1 MYEDIVLNKYQTPIN
16 ELGLDKQ
23 PQEVQDQF
31 WDFFHNVPFIQSMV
45 DPNRPRACDLPR
57 DSEGKIIVDIT
68 KPHTIEN
75 IDYFRP
81 SAIHY
86 QKYGRFTDL
95 RPNANPNSEFGK
107 WIREER
113 RRCLYG
119 YVRPSDGE
127 WITGDHYFFLNYCP
141 ISLLKKSN
149 KGDKKA
155 MRVIDFPFSWEGN
168 YYRFHYL
175 NQAREHGLMAAELAR
190 RGCGKSFCAAAML
203 AKRFILG
210 ESFEVNKR
218 VVSSLPATD
227 KAKLPGG
234 DQTLDKFQFYIDFIA
249 ENMQWP
255 SRRLYNSLADM
266 NWQMG
271 YKDLNT
277 GTNKGTLNSVV
288 GKSSQNDASKLRG
301 TRGVLYLFE
310 EAGTFDNL
318 LTLWSNLL
326 PSVSDGESVFGLM
339 YLFGTSGDQQSDF
352 AAMQEIMYNPVGYKT
367 YGLKNVYD
375 KEGQGRPRF
384 TYFFPAYINRADCYD
399 EQGNSDVTK
408 ALLEILVNR
417 YNVKYNSTDIN
428 TITKCIAEIPI
439 TPQEAILRTR
449 GNIFPV
455 ADLTQRLAEIDNDPH
470 TFDDVYV
477 GDLIQEKDGT
487 VSFKLTG
494 DQPIRDFPLKDN
506 KVSGALEIFKMPE
519 KDTSGKVFPQRYI
532 IGHDPVDND
541 EADTMSLS
549 STFVLDLWTD
559 AIVAE
564 YTGRHQFADDNF
576 EMLRKLGL
584 FYNAKVLYE
593 AHPYDQIVRLPSG
606 NTKLW
611 KDVVIG
617 DRLFAPSGKTV
628 KVIDIPIDGE
638 DDIYKVT
645 LSDGRVV
652 EASKNHIWN
661 VIKHGRRKP
670 YNTTTIDILN
680 NGLHSNSGQHK
691 FFIPNGGAVNY
702 DHKDVPIDPYTL
714 GLLISEGALTKFPK
728 IKVHNR
734 MRRNVQ
740 FSSSKEDAEFYKTI
754 IPYEMKYIG
763 SKGYSWHIYIDD
775 IDKKLEILG
784 LLHKDSKAKF
794 IPDLYL
800 YNDVNTRLELLRGL
814 MDGDGCATVNGA
826 NVYITISEKLANDII
841 LLCRS
846 LGMYASQ
853 NKCIEERD
861 HFFSN
866 SGNTYRCKKTYRVA
880 ITTNERVFNL
890 PRKVEKQHINQP
902 GIKGSKAAAF
912 LYKIAIDK
920 IEYIGRKKC
929 KCVTVDSDDGLYMI
943 GDYVVTHNCNIKG
956 VYSYFSRMNS
966 LYLLADTP
974 EYLRDKDIIKNIGVG
989 NNSKGVK
996 ATKPVNDY
1004 ANRLIRDWLLKPV
1017 TVQTII
1023 DGQEAE
1029 TTVFNLTRL
1038 RNRALIK
1045 ELMLYNPDI
1054 NVDRV
1059 RALGLLMLYREQF
1072 MVIYNGDPS
1081 SSQNVAE
1088 SDYLGND
1095 DYFTRNYDNRL
1106 RKHNDVVTDS

>member
-1 MYEDIVLNKYQTPIN
+1 MYENIVLNKYQTPIS

-31 WDFFHNVPFIQSMV
+31 WDFFNNVPFIRSMV
-45 DPNRPRACDLPR
+45 SPNKPRARDLQR

-68 KPHTIEN
+68 QPHILED

-119 YVRPSDGE
+119 YIRPYDGE

-141 ISLLKKSN
+141 ISLLKKSSN
-149 KGDKKA
+149 GSRKA

-218 VVSSLPATD
+218 VVSYITATD
-227 KAKLPGG
+227 KAKLTGG

-375 KEGQGRPRF
+375 KEGQGRPTF
-384 TYFFPAYINRADCYD
+384 TYFFPAYINRSDCYD

-477 GDLIQEKDGT
+477 GDLTQEKDGT

-519 KDTSGKVFPQRYI
+519 KDAQGKVFSQRYI

-559 AIVAE
+559 TIVAE

-576 EMLRKLGL
+576 EMLRKLCI
-584 FYNAKVLYE
+584 FYNAKCLYE
-593 AHPYDQIVRLPSG
+593 S
-606 NTKLW
+606 N
-611 KDVVIG
+611 
-617 DRLFAPSGKTV
+617 V
-628 KVIDIPIDGE
+628 K
-638 DDIYKVT
+638 
-645 LSDGRVV
+645 
-652 EASKNHIWN
+652 
-661 VIKHGRRKP
+661 
-670 YNTTTIDILN
+670 
-680 NGLHSNSGQHK
+680 
-691 FFIPNGGAVNY
+691 GA
-702 DHKDVPIDPYTL
+702 
-714 GLLISEGALTKFPK
+714 
-728 IKVHNR
+728 
-734 MRRNVQ
+734 
-740 FSSSKEDAEFYKTI
+740 
-754 IPYEMKYIG
+754 
-763 SKGYSWHIYIDD
+763 
-775 IDKKLEILG
+775 
-784 LLHKDSKAKF
+784 
-794 IPDLYL
+794 
-800 YNDVNTRLELLRGL
+800 
-814 MDGDGCATVNGA
+814 
-826 NVYITISEKLANDII
+826 
-841 LLCRS
+841 
-846 LGMYASQ
+846 
-853 NKCIEERD
+853 
-861 HFFSN
+861 
-866 SGNTYRCKKTYRVA
+866 
-880 ITTNERVFNL
+880 
-890 PRKVEKQHINQP
+890 
-902 GIKGSKAAAF
+902 
-912 LYKIAIDK
+912 
-920 IEYIGRKKC
+920 
-929 KCVTVDSDDGLYMI
+929 
-943 GDYVVTHNCNIKG
+943 
-956 VYSYFSRMNS
+956 YSYFSRMNC

-974 EYLRDKDIIKNIGVG
+974 EYLKDKDIIKNIGVG

-1017 TVQTII
+1017 TIQSGE
-1023 DGQEAE
+1023 DGEE
-1029 TTVFNLTRL
+1029 TTVFNLTRI

-1054 NVDRV
+1054 NVDRI

-1072 MVIYNGDPS
+1072 MVTYNGDPS
-1081 SSQNVAE
+1081 SSKNVVE

-1106 RKHNDVVTDS
+1106 RKHSDNVTDS

>member
-1 MYEDIVLNKYQTPIN
+1 MYEDIVLNKYQTPIS
-16 ELGLDKQ
+16 ELGLEKQ

-31 WDFFHNVPFIQSMV
+31 WDFFNNVPFIRSMV
-45 DPNRPRACDLPR
+45 SPDKPRARDLPR

-68 KPHTIEN
+68 QPHIIED

-119 YVRPSDGE
+119 YIRPYDGE

-141 ISLLKKSN
+141 ISLLKKSSN
-149 KGDKKA
+149 GGRKA

-218 VVSSLPATD
+218 VVSYITATD
-227 KAKLPGG
+227 KAKLTGG

-367 YGLKNVYD
+367 YGVKNVYD
-375 KEGQGRPRF
+375 KEGQGRPTF
-384 TYFFPAYINRADCYD
+384 TYFFPAYINRSDCYD

-477 GDLIQEKDGT
+477 GDLTQEKDGT

-519 KDTSGKVFPQRYI
+519 KDAQGKVFPQRYI

-559 AIVAE
+559 TIVAE

-584 FYNAKVLYE
+584 FYNAKILYE
-593 AHPYDQIVRLPSG
+593 AHPYDQIVRLPTG
-606 NTKLW
+606 ETKLW
-611 KDVVIG
+611 GDVRIG
-617 DRLFAPSGKTV
+617 DKLFAPNGKIV
-628 KVIDIPIDGE
+628 RVINVPIDGE
-638 DDIYKVT
+638 DDIYRLT
-645 LSDGRVV
+645 LSDGRSV

-661 VIKHGRRKP
+661 VIKYGRKRP
-670 YNTTTIDILN
+670 YNTTTVNILN
-680 NGLHSNSGQHK
+680 NGLYTNSGQHK
-691 FFIPNGGAVNY
+691 FFIQNGGAVDY
-702 DHKDVPIDPYTL
+702 EHKDVPIDPYTL

-728 IKVHNR
+728 NKTHNKR
-734 MRRNVQ
+734 RRNVQ
-740 FSSSKEDAEFYKTI
+740 ISSAQQDAEFYKTI
-754 IPYEMKYIG
+754 VPYEIKHIG
-763 SKGYSWHIYIDD
+763 NKGYSWHVYIDD
-775 IDKKLEILG
+775 IDKKLDSLG
-784 LLHKDSKAKF
+784 LLHKNSQTKF
-794 IPDLYL
+794 IPDVYL
-800 YNDVNTRLELLRGL
+800 YNDKNTRMELLRGL
-814 MDGDGCATVNGA
+814 MDGDGCATKKGSNI
-826 NVYITISEKLANDII
+826 YITISKKLAEDLI

-846 LGMYASQ
+846 LGMYARY
-853 NKCIEERD
+853 NKCVEERD
-861 HFFSN
+861 YLFSN
-866 SGNTYRCKKTYRVA
+866 SGNTYRCKKTYRIA
-880 ITTNERVFNL
+880 ITTNERIFNL
-890 PRKVEKQHINQP
+890 PRKVEKQHINHP
-902 GIKGSKAAAF
+902 GIKGSKAGAF
-912 LYKIAIDK
+912 LYKTAIDK
-920 IEYIGRKKC
+920 IEYVGRKRC
-929 KCVTVDSDDGLYMI
+929 KCVTVDSDDGLYMV

-956 VYSYFSRMNS
+956 VYSYFSRMNC

-974 EYLRDKDIIKNIGVG
+974 EYLKDKDIIKNIGVG

-1017 TVQTII
+1017 TIQSGE
-1023 DGQEAE
+1023 DGEE
-1029 TTVFNLTRL
+1029 TTVFNLTRI

-1072 MVIYNGDPS
+1072 MVTYNGDPS
-1081 SSQNVAE
+1081 SSKNVVE

-1106 RKHNDVVTDS
+1106 RKHSDNVTDS

>member
-1 MYEDIVLNKYQTPIN
+1 MYEDIVLNKYQTPIS

-31 WDFFHNVPFIQSMV
+31 WDFFNNVPFIRSMV
-45 DPNRPRACDLPR
+45 SPNKPRARDLPR

-68 KPHTIEN
+68 QPHILED

-119 YVRPSDGE
+119 YIRPYDGE

-141 ISLLKKSN
+141 ISLLKKSSN
-149 KGDKKA
+149 GGRKA

-218 VVSSLPATD
+218 VVSYITATD
-227 KAKLPGG
+227 KAKLTGG

-375 KEGQGRPRF
+375 KEGQGRPTF
-384 TYFFPAYINRADCYD
+384 TYFFPAYINRSDCYD

-477 GDLIQEKDGT
+477 GDLTQEKDGT

-519 KDTSGKVFPQRYI
+519 KDAQGKVFSQRYI

-559 AIVAE
+559 TIVAE

-576 EMLRKLGL
+576 EMLRKLCI
-584 FYNAKVLYE
+584 FYNAK
-593 AHPYDQIVRLPSG
+593 A
-606 NTKLW
+606 
-611 KDVVIG
+611 
-617 DRLFAPSGKTV
+617 LF
-628 KVIDIPIDGE
+628 
-638 DDIYKVT
+638 
-645 LSDGRVV
+645 
-652 EASKNHIWN
+652 
-661 VIKHGRRKP
+661 
-670 YNTTTIDILN
+670 
-680 NGLHSNSGQHK
+680 
-691 FFIPNGGAVNY
+691 
-702 DHKDVPIDPYTL
+702 
-714 GLLISEGALTKFPK
+714 EG
-728 IKVHNR
+728 
-734 MRRNVQ
+734 
-740 FSSSKEDAEFYKTI
+740 
-754 IPYEMKYIG
+754 
-763 SKGYSWHIYIDD
+763 
-775 IDKKLEILG
+775 
-784 LLHKDSKAKF
+784 
-794 IPDLYL
+794 
-800 YNDVNTRLELLRGL
+800 
-814 MDGDGCATVNGA
+814 
-826 NVYITISEKLANDII
+826 
-841 LLCRS
+841 
-846 LGMYASQ
+846 
-853 NKCIEERD
+853 
-861 HFFSN
+861 
-866 SGNTYRCKKTYRVA
+866 
-880 ITTNERVFNL
+880 
-890 PRKVEKQHINQP
+890 
-902 GIKGSKAAAF
+902 
-912 LYKIAIDK
+912 
-920 IEYIGRKKC
+920 
-929 KCVTVDSDDGLYMI
+929 
-943 GDYVVTHNCNIKG
+943 NIKG
-956 VYSYFSRMNS
+956 CFSYFSRMNC
-966 LYLLADTP
+966 LYMLADTP
-974 EYLRDKDIIKNIGVG
+974 EYLKDKDIIKNIGIG

-1017 TVQTII
+1017 TIQSSE
-1023 DGQEAE
+1023 DGEE
-1029 TTVFNLTRL
+1029 TTVFNLTRI

-1072 MVIYNGDPS
+1072 MVTYNGDPS
-1081 SSQNVAE
+1081 SSKNVVE

-1106 RKHNDVVTDS
+1106 RKHSDNVTDS

>member
-1 MYEDIVLNKYQTPIN
+1 MYEDIVLNKYQTPIS

-31 WDFFHNVPFIQSMV
+31 WDFFNNVPFIRSMV
-45 DPNRPRACDLPR
+45 SPNKPRARDLPR

-68 KPHTIEN
+68 QPHILED

-119 YVRPSDGE
+119 YIRPYDGE

-141 ISLLKKSN
+141 ISLLKKSSN
-149 KGDKKA
+149 GGRKA

-218 VVSSLPATD
+218 VVSYITATD
-227 KAKLPGG
+227 KAKLTGG

-375 KEGQGRPRF
+375 KEGQGRPTF
-384 TYFFPAYINRADCYD
+384 TYFFPAYINRSGCYD

-408 ALLEILVNR
+408 ALLEILINR

-477 GDLIQEKDGT
+477 GDLTQEKDGT

-519 KDTSGKVFPQRYI
+519 KDAQGKVFPQRYI

-559 AIVAE
+559 TIVAE

-576 EMLRKLGL
+576 EMLRKLCI
-584 FYNAKVLYE
+584 FYNAK
-593 AHPYDQIVRLPSG
+593 A
-606 NTKLW
+606 
-611 KDVVIG
+611 
-617 DRLFAPSGKTV
+617 LF
-628 KVIDIPIDGE
+628 
-638 DDIYKVT
+638 
-645 LSDGRVV
+645 
-652 EASKNHIWN
+652 
-661 VIKHGRRKP
+661 
-670 YNTTTIDILN
+670 
-680 NGLHSNSGQHK
+680 
-691 FFIPNGGAVNY
+691 
-702 DHKDVPIDPYTL
+702 
-714 GLLISEGALTKFPK
+714 EG
-728 IKVHNR
+728 
-734 MRRNVQ
+734 
-740 FSSSKEDAEFYKTI
+740 
-754 IPYEMKYIG
+754 
-763 SKGYSWHIYIDD
+763 
-775 IDKKLEILG
+775 
-784 LLHKDSKAKF
+784 
-794 IPDLYL
+794 
-800 YNDVNTRLELLRGL
+800 
-814 MDGDGCATVNGA
+814 
-826 NVYITISEKLANDII
+826 
-841 LLCRS
+841 
-846 LGMYASQ
+846 
-853 NKCIEERD
+853 
-861 HFFSN
+861 
-866 SGNTYRCKKTYRVA
+866 
-880 ITTNERVFNL
+880 
-890 PRKVEKQHINQP
+890 
-902 GIKGSKAAAF
+902 
-912 LYKIAIDK
+912 
-920 IEYIGRKKC
+920 
-929 KCVTVDSDDGLYMI
+929 
-943 GDYVVTHNCNIKG
+943 NIKG
-956 VYSYFSRMNS
+956 CFSYFSRMNC
-966 LYLLADTP
+966 LYMLADTP
-974 EYLRDKDIIKNIGVG
+974 EYLKDKDIIKNIGIG

-1017 TVQTII
+1017 TIQSSE
-1023 DGQEAE
+1023 DGEE
-1029 TTVFNLTRL
+1029 TTVFNLTRI

-1054 NVDRV
+1054 NVDRI

-1072 MVIYNGDPS
+1072 MVTYNGDPS
-1081 SSQNVAE
+1081 SSKNVVE

-1106 RKHNDVVTDS
+1106 RKHSDNVTDS

>member
-1 MYEDIVLNKYQTPIN
+1 MYEDIVLNKYQTPIS

-31 WDFFHNVPFIQSMV
+31 WDFFNNVPFIRSMV
-45 DPNRPRACDLPR
+45 SPNKPRARDLPR

-68 KPHTIEN
+68 QPHILED

-86 QKYGRFTDL
+86 QKYGRFADL

-119 YVRPSDGE
+119 YIRPYDGE

-141 ISLLKKSN
+141 ISLLKKSSN
-149 KGDKKA
+149 GGRKA

-218 VVSSLPATD
+218 VVSYITATD
-227 KAKLPGG
+227 KAKLTGG

-375 KEGQGRPRF
+375 KEGQGRPTF
-384 TYFFPAYINRADCYD
+384 TYFFPAYINRSGCYD

-477 GDLIQEKDGT
+477 GDLTQEKDGT

-519 KDTSGKVFPQRYI
+519 KDAQGKVFPQRYI

-559 AIVAE
+559 TIVAE

-576 EMLRKLGL
+576 EMLRKLCI
-584 FYNAKVLYE
+584 FYNAKCLYE
-593 AHPYDQIVRLPSG
+593 S
-606 NTKLW
+606 N
-611 KDVVIG
+611 
-617 DRLFAPSGKTV
+617 V
-628 KVIDIPIDGE
+628 K
-638 DDIYKVT
+638 
-645 LSDGRVV
+645 
-652 EASKNHIWN
+652 
-661 VIKHGRRKP
+661 
-670 YNTTTIDILN
+670 
-680 NGLHSNSGQHK
+680 
-691 FFIPNGGAVNY
+691 GA
-702 DHKDVPIDPYTL
+702 
-714 GLLISEGALTKFPK
+714 
-728 IKVHNR
+728 
-734 MRRNVQ
+734 
-740 FSSSKEDAEFYKTI
+740 
-754 IPYEMKYIG
+754 
-763 SKGYSWHIYIDD
+763 
-775 IDKKLEILG
+775 
-784 LLHKDSKAKF
+784 
-794 IPDLYL
+794 
-800 YNDVNTRLELLRGL
+800 
-814 MDGDGCATVNGA
+814 
-826 NVYITISEKLANDII
+826 
-841 LLCRS
+841 
-846 LGMYASQ
+846 
-853 NKCIEERD
+853 
-861 HFFSN
+861 
-866 SGNTYRCKKTYRVA
+866 
-880 ITTNERVFNL
+880 
-890 PRKVEKQHINQP
+890 
-902 GIKGSKAAAF
+902 
-912 LYKIAIDK
+912 
-920 IEYIGRKKC
+920 
-929 KCVTVDSDDGLYMI
+929 
-943 GDYVVTHNCNIKG
+943 
-956 VYSYFSRMNS
+956 YSYFSRMNC

-974 EYLRDKDIIKNIGVG
+974 EYLKDKDIIKNIGVG

-1017 TVQTII
+1017 TIQSGE
-1023 DGQEAE
+1023 DGEE
-1029 TTVFNLTRL
+1029 TTVFNLTRI

-1072 MVIYNGDPS
+1072 MVTYNGDPS
-1081 SSQNVAE
+1081 SSKNVVE

-1106 RKHNDVVTDS
+1106 RKHSDNVTDS

>member
-1 MYEDIVLNKYQTPIN
+1 MYEDIVLNKYQTPIS

-31 WDFFHNVPFIQSMV
+31 WDFFNNVPFIRSMV
-45 DPNRPRACDLPR
+45 SPNKPRARDIPR

-68 KPHTIEN
+68 QPHILED

-119 YVRPSDGE
+119 YIRPYDGE

-141 ISLLKKSN
+141 ISLLKKSSN
-149 KGDKKA
+149 GGRKA

-218 VVSSLPATD
+218 VVSYITATD
-227 KAKLPGG
+227 KAKLTGG

-375 KEGQGRPRF
+375 KEGQGRPTF
-384 TYFFPAYINRADCYD
+384 TYFFPAYINRSGCYD

-477 GDLIQEKDGT
+477 GDLTQEKDGT

-519 KDTSGKVFPQRYI
+519 KDAQGKVFPQRYI

-559 AIVAE
+559 TIVAE

-576 EMLRKLGL
+576 EMLRKLCI
-584 FYNAKVLYE
+584 FYNAKCLYE
-593 AHPYDQIVRLPSG
+593 S
-606 NTKLW
+606 N
-611 KDVVIG
+611 
-617 DRLFAPSGKTV
+617 V
-628 KVIDIPIDGE
+628 K
-638 DDIYKVT
+638 
-645 LSDGRVV
+645 
-652 EASKNHIWN
+652 
-661 VIKHGRRKP
+661 
-670 YNTTTIDILN
+670 
-680 NGLHSNSGQHK
+680 
-691 FFIPNGGAVNY
+691 GA
-702 DHKDVPIDPYTL
+702 
-714 GLLISEGALTKFPK
+714 
-728 IKVHNR
+728 
-734 MRRNVQ
+734 
-740 FSSSKEDAEFYKTI
+740 
-754 IPYEMKYIG
+754 
-763 SKGYSWHIYIDD
+763 
-775 IDKKLEILG
+775 
-784 LLHKDSKAKF
+784 
-794 IPDLYL
+794 
-800 YNDVNTRLELLRGL
+800 
-814 MDGDGCATVNGA
+814 
-826 NVYITISEKLANDII
+826 
-841 LLCRS
+841 
-846 LGMYASQ
+846 
-853 NKCIEERD
+853 
-861 HFFSN
+861 
-866 SGNTYRCKKTYRVA
+866 
-880 ITTNERVFNL
+880 
-890 PRKVEKQHINQP
+890 
-902 GIKGSKAAAF
+902 
-912 LYKIAIDK
+912 
-920 IEYIGRKKC
+920 
-929 KCVTVDSDDGLYMI
+929 
-943 GDYVVTHNCNIKG
+943 
-956 VYSYFSRMNS
+956 YSYFSRMNC

-974 EYLRDKDIIKNIGVG
+974 EYLKDKDIIKNIGVG

-1017 TVQTII
+1017 TIQSGE
-1023 DGQEAE
+1023 DGEE
-1029 TTVFNLTRL
+1029 TTVFNLTRI

-1072 MVIYNGDPS
+1072 MVTYNGDPS
-1081 SSQNVAE
+1081 SSKNVVE

-1106 RKHNDVVTDS
+1106 RKHSDNVTDS

>member
-1 MYEDIVLNKYQTPIN
+1 MYEDIILNKYQTPIS

-31 WDFFHNVPFIQSMV
+31 WDFFNNVPFIRSMV
-45 DPNRPRACDLPR
+45 SPNKPRARDLPR

-68 KPHTIEN
+68 QPHILED

-119 YVRPSDGE
+119 YIRPYDGE

-141 ISLLKKSN
+141 ISLLKKSSN
-149 KGDKKA
+149 GGRKA

-218 VVSSLPATD
+218 VVSYITATD
-227 KAKLPGG
+227 KAKLTGG

-375 KEGQGRPRF
+375 KEGQGRPTF
-384 TYFFPAYINRADCYD
+384 TYFFPAYINRSGCYD

-477 GDLIQEKDGT
+477 GDLTQEKDGT

-519 KDTSGKVFPQRYI
+519 KDAQGKVFPQRYI

-559 AIVAE
+559 TIVAE

-576 EMLRKLGL
+576 EMLRKLCI
-584 FYNAKVLYE
+584 FYNAK
-593 AHPYDQIVRLPSG
+593 A
-606 NTKLW
+606 
-611 KDVVIG
+611 
-617 DRLFAPSGKTV
+617 LF
-628 KVIDIPIDGE
+628 
-638 DDIYKVT
+638 
-645 LSDGRVV
+645 
-652 EASKNHIWN
+652 
-661 VIKHGRRKP
+661 
-670 YNTTTIDILN
+670 
-680 NGLHSNSGQHK
+680 
-691 FFIPNGGAVNY
+691 
-702 DHKDVPIDPYTL
+702 
-714 GLLISEGALTKFPK
+714 EG
-728 IKVHNR
+728 
-734 MRRNVQ
+734 
-740 FSSSKEDAEFYKTI
+740 
-754 IPYEMKYIG
+754 
-763 SKGYSWHIYIDD
+763 
-775 IDKKLEILG
+775 
-784 LLHKDSKAKF
+784 
-794 IPDLYL
+794 
-800 YNDVNTRLELLRGL
+800 
-814 MDGDGCATVNGA
+814 
-826 NVYITISEKLANDII
+826 
-841 LLCRS
+841 
-846 LGMYASQ
+846 
-853 NKCIEERD
+853 
-861 HFFSN
+861 
-866 SGNTYRCKKTYRVA
+866 
-880 ITTNERVFNL
+880 
-890 PRKVEKQHINQP
+890 
-902 GIKGSKAAAF
+902 
-912 LYKIAIDK
+912 
-920 IEYIGRKKC
+920 
-929 KCVTVDSDDGLYMI
+929 
-943 GDYVVTHNCNIKG
+943 NIKG
-956 VYSYFSRMNS
+956 CFSYFSRMNC
-966 LYLLADTP
+966 LYMLADTP
-974 EYLRDKDIIKNIGVG
+974 EYLKDKDIIKNIGIG

-1017 TVQTII
+1017 TIQSSE
-1023 DGQEAE
+1023 DEEE
-1029 TTVFNLTRL
+1029 TTVFNLTRI

-1072 MVIYNGDPS
+1072 MVTYNGDPS
-1081 SSQNVAE
+1081 SSKNVVE

-1106 RKHNDVVTDS
+1106 RKHSDNVTDS

>member
-1 MYEDIVLNKYQTPIN
+1 MYEDIVLNKYQTPIS

-31 WDFFHNVPFIQSMV
+31 WDFFNNVPFIRSMV
-45 DPNRPRACDLPR
+45 SSNKPRARDLPR

-68 KPHTIEN
+68 QPHILED

-119 YVRPSDGE
+119 YIRPYDGE

-141 ISLLKKSN
+141 ISLLKKSSN
-149 KGDKKA
+149 GSRKA

-218 VVSSLPATD
+218 VVSYITATD
-227 KAKLPGG
+227 KAKLTGG

-375 KEGQGRPRF
+375 KEGQGRPTF
-384 TYFFPAYINRADCYD
+384 TYFFPAYINRSGCYD

-477 GDLIQEKDGT
+477 GDLTQEKDGT

-519 KDTSGKVFPQRYI
+519 KDAQGKVFPQRYI

-559 AIVAE
+559 TIVAE

-576 EMLRKLGL
+576 EMLRKLCI
-584 FYNAKVLYE
+584 FYNAK
-593 AHPYDQIVRLPSG
+593 A
-606 NTKLW
+606 
-611 KDVVIG
+611 
-617 DRLFAPSGKTV
+617 LF
-628 KVIDIPIDGE
+628 
-638 DDIYKVT
+638 
-645 LSDGRVV
+645 
-652 EASKNHIWN
+652 
-661 VIKHGRRKP
+661 
-670 YNTTTIDILN
+670 
-680 NGLHSNSGQHK
+680 
-691 FFIPNGGAVNY
+691 
-702 DHKDVPIDPYTL
+702 
-714 GLLISEGALTKFPK
+714 EG
-728 IKVHNR
+728 
-734 MRRNVQ
+734 
-740 FSSSKEDAEFYKTI
+740 
-754 IPYEMKYIG
+754 
-763 SKGYSWHIYIDD
+763 
-775 IDKKLEILG
+775 
-784 LLHKDSKAKF
+784 
-794 IPDLYL
+794 
-800 YNDVNTRLELLRGL
+800 
-814 MDGDGCATVNGA
+814 
-826 NVYITISEKLANDII
+826 
-841 LLCRS
+841 
-846 LGMYASQ
+846 
-853 NKCIEERD
+853 
-861 HFFSN
+861 
-866 SGNTYRCKKTYRVA
+866 
-880 ITTNERVFNL
+880 
-890 PRKVEKQHINQP
+890 
-902 GIKGSKAAAF
+902 
-912 LYKIAIDK
+912 
-920 IEYIGRKKC
+920 
-929 KCVTVDSDDGLYMI
+929 
-943 GDYVVTHNCNIKG
+943 NIKG
-956 VYSYFSRMNS
+956 CFSYFSRMNC
-966 LYLLADTP
+966 LYMLADTP
-974 EYLRDKDIIKNIGVG
+974 EYLKDKDIIKNIGIG

-1017 TVQTII
+1017 TIQSSE
-1023 DGQEAE
+1023 DGEE
-1029 TTVFNLTRL
+1029 TTVFNLTRI

-1054 NVDRV
+1054 NVDRI

-1072 MVIYNGDPS
+1072 MVTYNGDPS
-1081 SSQNVAE
+1081 SSKNVVE

-1106 RKHNDVVTDS
+1106 RKHSDNVTDS

>member
-1 MYEDIVLNKYQTPIN
+1 MYEDIVLNKYQTPIS

-31 WDFFHNVPFIQSMV
+31 WDFFNNVPFIRSMV
-45 DPNRPRACDLPR
+45 SPNKPRACDLPR

-68 KPHTIEN
+68 QPHILED

-119 YVRPSDGE
+119 YIRPYDGE

-141 ISLLKKSN
+141 ISLLKKSSN
-149 KGDKKA
+149 GGRKA

-218 VVSSLPATD
+218 VVSYITATD
-227 KAKLPGG
+227 KAKLTGG

-375 KEGQGRPRF
+375 KEGQGRPTF
-384 TYFFPAYINRADCYD
+384 TYFFPAYINRSGCYD

-477 GDLIQEKDGT
+477 GDLTQEKDGT

-519 KDTSGKVFPQRYI
+519 KDAQGKVFPQRYI

-559 AIVAE
+559 TIVAE

-576 EMLRKLGL
+576 EMLRKLCI
-584 FYNAKVLYE
+584 FYNAK
-593 AHPYDQIVRLPSG
+593 A
-606 NTKLW
+606 
-611 KDVVIG
+611 
-617 DRLFAPSGKTV
+617 LF
-628 KVIDIPIDGE
+628 
-638 DDIYKVT
+638 
-645 LSDGRVV
+645 
-652 EASKNHIWN
+652 
-661 VIKHGRRKP
+661 
-670 YNTTTIDILN
+670 
-680 NGLHSNSGQHK
+680 
-691 FFIPNGGAVNY
+691 
-702 DHKDVPIDPYTL
+702 
-714 GLLISEGALTKFPK
+714 EG
-728 IKVHNR
+728 
-734 MRRNVQ
+734 
-740 FSSSKEDAEFYKTI
+740 
-754 IPYEMKYIG
+754 
-763 SKGYSWHIYIDD
+763 
-775 IDKKLEILG
+775 
-784 LLHKDSKAKF
+784 
-794 IPDLYL
+794 
-800 YNDVNTRLELLRGL
+800 
-814 MDGDGCATVNGA
+814 
-826 NVYITISEKLANDII
+826 
-841 LLCRS
+841 
-846 LGMYASQ
+846 
-853 NKCIEERD
+853 
-861 HFFSN
+861 
-866 SGNTYRCKKTYRVA
+866 
-880 ITTNERVFNL
+880 
-890 PRKVEKQHINQP
+890 
-902 GIKGSKAAAF
+902 
-912 LYKIAIDK
+912 
-920 IEYIGRKKC
+920 
-929 KCVTVDSDDGLYMI
+929 
-943 GDYVVTHNCNIKG
+943 NIKG
-956 VYSYFSRMNS
+956 CFSYFSRMNC
-966 LYLLADTP
+966 LYMLADTP
-974 EYLRDKDIIKNIGVG
+974 EYLKDKDIIKNIGIG

-1017 TVQTII
+1017 TIQSGE
-1023 DGQEAE
+1023 DGEEA
-1029 TTVFNLTRL
+1029 TVFNLTRI

-1072 MVIYNGDPS
+1072 MVTYNGDPS
-1081 SSQNVAE
+1081 SSKNVVE

-1106 RKHNDVVTDS
+1106 RKHSDNVTDS

>member
-1 MYEDIVLNKYQTPIN
+1 MYEDIVLNKYQTPIS

-31 WDFFHNVPFIQSMV
+31 WDFFNNVPFIRSMV
-45 DPNRPRACDLPR
+45 SPNKPRARDLPR

-68 KPHTIEN
+68 QPHILED

-119 YVRPSDGE
+119 YIRPYDGE

-141 ISLLKKSN
+141 ISLLKKSSN
-149 KGDKKA
+149 GGRKA

-218 VVSSLPATD
+218 VVSYITATD
-227 KAKLPGG
+227 KAKLTGG

-375 KEGQGRPRF
+375 KEGQGRPTF
-384 TYFFPAYINRADCYD
+384 TYFFPAYINRSDCYD

-477 GDLIQEKDGT
+477 GDLTQEKDGT

-519 KDTSGKVFPQRYI
+519 KDAQGKVFPQRYI

-559 AIVAE
+559 TIVAE

-576 EMLRKLGL
+576 EMLRKLCI
-584 FYNAKVLYE
+584 FYNAKCLYE
-593 AHPYDQIVRLPSG
+593 S
-606 NTKLW
+606 N
-611 KDVVIG
+611 
-617 DRLFAPSGKTV
+617 V
-628 KVIDIPIDGE
+628 K
-638 DDIYKVT
+638 
-645 LSDGRVV
+645 
-652 EASKNHIWN
+652 
-661 VIKHGRRKP
+661 
-670 YNTTTIDILN
+670 
-680 NGLHSNSGQHK
+680 
-691 FFIPNGGAVNY
+691 GA
-702 DHKDVPIDPYTL
+702 
-714 GLLISEGALTKFPK
+714 
-728 IKVHNR
+728 
-734 MRRNVQ
+734 
-740 FSSSKEDAEFYKTI
+740 
-754 IPYEMKYIG
+754 
-763 SKGYSWHIYIDD
+763 
-775 IDKKLEILG
+775 
-784 LLHKDSKAKF
+784 
-794 IPDLYL
+794 
-800 YNDVNTRLELLRGL
+800 
-814 MDGDGCATVNGA
+814 
-826 NVYITISEKLANDII
+826 
-841 LLCRS
+841 
-846 LGMYASQ
+846 
-853 NKCIEERD
+853 
-861 HFFSN
+861 
-866 SGNTYRCKKTYRVA
+866 
-880 ITTNERVFNL
+880 
-890 PRKVEKQHINQP
+890 
-902 GIKGSKAAAF
+902 
-912 LYKIAIDK
+912 
-920 IEYIGRKKC
+920 
-929 KCVTVDSDDGLYMI
+929 
-943 GDYVVTHNCNIKG
+943 
-956 VYSYFSRMNS
+956 YSYFSRMNC

-974 EYLRDKDIIKNIGVG
+974 EYLKDKDIIKNIGVG

-1017 TVQTII
+1017 TIQSGE
-1023 DGQEAE
+1023 DGEE
-1029 TTVFNLTRL
+1029 TTVFNLTRIC
-1038 RNRALIK
+1038 NRALIK

-1054 NVDRV
+1054 NVDRI

-1072 MVIYNGDPS
+1072 MVTYNGDPS
-1081 SSQNVAE
+1081 SSKNVVE

-1106 RKHNDVVTDS
+1106 RKHSDNVTDS

>member
-1 MYEDIVLNKYQTPIN
+1 MYEDIVLNKYQTPIS

-31 WDFFHNVPFIQSMV
+31 WDFFNNVPFIRSMV
-45 DPNRPRACDLPR
+45 SPNKPRARDLPR
-57 DSEGKIIVDIT
+57 DSEGKIIIDIT
-68 KPHTIEN
+68 QPHILED

-119 YVRPSDGE
+119 YIRPYDGE

-141 ISLLKKSN
+141 ISLLKKSSN
-149 KGDKKA
+149 GGRKA

-218 VVSSLPATD
+218 VVSYITATD
-227 KAKLPGG
+227 KAKLTGG

-375 KEGQGRPRF
+375 KEGQGRPTF
-384 TYFFPAYINRADCYD
+384 TYFFPAYINRSGCYD

-477 GDLIQEKDGT
+477 GDLTQEKDGT

-519 KDTSGKVFPQRYI
+519 KDAQGKVFPQRYI

-559 AIVAE
+559 TIVAE

-576 EMLRKLGL
+576 EMLRKLCI
-584 FYNAKVLYE
+584 FYNAK
-593 AHPYDQIVRLPSG
+593 A
-606 NTKLW
+606 
-611 KDVVIG
+611 
-617 DRLFAPSGKTV
+617 LF
-628 KVIDIPIDGE
+628 
-638 DDIYKVT
+638 
-645 LSDGRVV
+645 
-652 EASKNHIWN
+652 
-661 VIKHGRRKP
+661 
-670 YNTTTIDILN
+670 
-680 NGLHSNSGQHK
+680 
-691 FFIPNGGAVNY
+691 
-702 DHKDVPIDPYTL
+702 
-714 GLLISEGALTKFPK
+714 EG
-728 IKVHNR
+728 
-734 MRRNVQ
+734 
-740 FSSSKEDAEFYKTI
+740 
-754 IPYEMKYIG
+754 
-763 SKGYSWHIYIDD
+763 
-775 IDKKLEILG
+775 
-784 LLHKDSKAKF
+784 
-794 IPDLYL
+794 
-800 YNDVNTRLELLRGL
+800 
-814 MDGDGCATVNGA
+814 
-826 NVYITISEKLANDII
+826 
-841 LLCRS
+841 
-846 LGMYASQ
+846 
-853 NKCIEERD
+853 
-861 HFFSN
+861 
-866 SGNTYRCKKTYRVA
+866 
-880 ITTNERVFNL
+880 
-890 PRKVEKQHINQP
+890 
-902 GIKGSKAAAF
+902 
-912 LYKIAIDK
+912 
-920 IEYIGRKKC
+920 
-929 KCVTVDSDDGLYMI
+929 
-943 GDYVVTHNCNIKG
+943 NIKG
-956 VYSYFSRMNS
+956 CFSYFSRMNC
-966 LYLLADTP
+966 LYMLADTP
-974 EYLRDKDIIKNIGVG
+974 EYLKDKDIIKNIGIG

-1017 TVQTII
+1017 TIQSSE
-1023 DGQEAE
+1023 DCEE
-1029 TTVFNLTRL
+1029 TTVFNLTRI

-1054 NVDRV
+1054 NVDRI

-1072 MVIYNGDPS
+1072 MVTYNGDPS
-1081 SSQNVAE
+1081 SSKNVVE

-1106 RKHNDVVTDS
+1106 RKHSDNVTDS

>member
-1 MYEDIVLNKYQTPIN
+1 MYEDIVLNKYQTPIS

-31 WDFFHNVPFIQSMV
+31 WDFFNNVPFIQSMV
-45 DPNRPRACDLPR
+45 SPNKPRACDLPR

-68 KPHTIEN
+68 QPHIIED

-119 YVRPSDGE
+119 YIRPYDGE

-141 ISLLKKSN
+141 ISLLKKSSN
-149 KGDKKA
+149 GGRKA

-218 VVSSLPATD
+218 VVSYITATD
-227 KAKLPGG
+227 KAKLTGG

-367 YGLKNVYD
+367 YGVKNVYD
-375 KEGQGRPRF
+375 KEGQGRPTF
-384 TYFFPAYINRADCYD
+384 TYFFPAYINRSDCYD

-477 GDLIQEKDGT
+477 GDLTQEKDGT

-519 KDTSGKVFPQRYI
+519 KDAQGKVFPQRYI

-559 AIVAE
+559 TIVAE

-576 EMLRKLGL
+576 EMLRKLCI
-584 FYNAKVLYE
+584 FYNAKCLYE
-593 AHPYDQIVRLPSG
+593 S
-606 NTKLW
+606 N
-611 KDVVIG
+611 
-617 DRLFAPSGKTV
+617 V
-628 KVIDIPIDGE
+628 K
-638 DDIYKVT
+638 
-645 LSDGRVV
+645 
-652 EASKNHIWN
+652 
-661 VIKHGRRKP
+661 
-670 YNTTTIDILN
+670 
-680 NGLHSNSGQHK
+680 
-691 FFIPNGGAVNY
+691 GA
-702 DHKDVPIDPYTL
+702 
-714 GLLISEGALTKFPK
+714 
-728 IKVHNR
+728 
-734 MRRNVQ
+734 
-740 FSSSKEDAEFYKTI
+740 
-754 IPYEMKYIG
+754 
-763 SKGYSWHIYIDD
+763 
-775 IDKKLEILG
+775 
-784 LLHKDSKAKF
+784 
-794 IPDLYL
+794 
-800 YNDVNTRLELLRGL
+800 
-814 MDGDGCATVNGA
+814 
-826 NVYITISEKLANDII
+826 
-841 LLCRS
+841 
-846 LGMYASQ
+846 
-853 NKCIEERD
+853 
-861 HFFSN
+861 
-866 SGNTYRCKKTYRVA
+866 
-880 ITTNERVFNL
+880 
-890 PRKVEKQHINQP
+890 
-902 GIKGSKAAAF
+902 
-912 LYKIAIDK
+912 
-920 IEYIGRKKC
+920 
-929 KCVTVDSDDGLYMI
+929 
-943 GDYVVTHNCNIKG
+943 
-956 VYSYFSRMNS
+956 YSYFSRMNC

-974 EYLRDKDIIKNIGVG
+974 EYLKDKDIIKNIGVG

-1017 TVQTII
+1017 TIQSGE
-1023 DGQEAE
+1023 DGEE
-1029 TTVFNLTRL
+1029 TTVFNLTRI

-1072 MVIYNGDPS
+1072 MVTYNGDPS
-1081 SSQNVAE
+1081 SSKNVVE

-1106 RKHNDVVTDS
+1106 RKHSDNVTDS

>member
-1 MYEDIVLNKYQTPIN
+1 MYEDIVLNKYQTPIS

-31 WDFFHNVPFIQSMV
+31 WDFFNNVPFIRSMV
-45 DPNRPRACDLPR
+45 SPNKPRARDLPR

-68 KPHTIEN
+68 QPHILEDM
-75 IDYFRP
+75 DYFRP

-119 YVRPSDGE
+119 YIRPYDGE

-141 ISLLKKSN
+141 ISLLKKSSN
-149 KGDKKA
+149 GGRKA

-218 VVSSLPATD
+218 VVSYITATD
-227 KAKLPGG
+227 KAKLTGG

-375 KEGQGRPRF
+375 KEGQGRPTF
-384 TYFFPAYINRADCYD
+384 TYFFPAYINRSGCYD

-439 TPQEAILRTR
+439 TPQEAILRAR

-477 GDLIQEKDGT
+477 GDLTQEKDGT

-519 KDTSGKVFPQRYI
+519 KDAQGKVFPQRYI

-559 AIVAE
+559 TIVAE

-576 EMLRKLGL
+576 EMLRKLCI
-584 FYNAKVLYE
+584 FYNAKCLYE
-593 AHPYDQIVRLPSG
+593 S
-606 NTKLW
+606 N
-611 KDVVIG
+611 
-617 DRLFAPSGKTV
+617 V
-628 KVIDIPIDGE
+628 K
-638 DDIYKVT
+638 
-645 LSDGRVV
+645 
-652 EASKNHIWN
+652 
-661 VIKHGRRKP
+661 
-670 YNTTTIDILN
+670 
-680 NGLHSNSGQHK
+680 
-691 FFIPNGGAVNY
+691 GA
-702 DHKDVPIDPYTL
+702 
-714 GLLISEGALTKFPK
+714 
-728 IKVHNR
+728 
-734 MRRNVQ
+734 
-740 FSSSKEDAEFYKTI
+740 
-754 IPYEMKYIG
+754 
-763 SKGYSWHIYIDD
+763 
-775 IDKKLEILG
+775 
-784 LLHKDSKAKF
+784 
-794 IPDLYL
+794 
-800 YNDVNTRLELLRGL
+800 
-814 MDGDGCATVNGA
+814 
-826 NVYITISEKLANDII
+826 
-841 LLCRS
+841 
-846 LGMYASQ
+846 
-853 NKCIEERD
+853 
-861 HFFSN
+861 
-866 SGNTYRCKKTYRVA
+866 
-880 ITTNERVFNL
+880 
-890 PRKVEKQHINQP
+890 
-902 GIKGSKAAAF
+902 
-912 LYKIAIDK
+912 
-920 IEYIGRKKC
+920 
-929 KCVTVDSDDGLYMI
+929 
-943 GDYVVTHNCNIKG
+943 
-956 VYSYFSRMNS
+956 YSYFSRMNC

-974 EYLRDKDIIKNIGVG
+974 EYLKDKDIIKNIGVG

-1017 TVQTII
+1017 TIQSGE
-1023 DGQEAE
+1023 DGEE
-1029 TTVFNLTRL
+1029 TTVFNLTRI

-1054 NVDRV
+1054 NVDRI

-1072 MVIYNGDPS
+1072 MVTYNGDPS
-1081 SSQNVAE
+1081 SSKNVVE

-1106 RKHNDVVTDS
+1106 RKHSDNVTDS

>member
-1 MYEDIVLNKYQTPIN
+1 MYEDIVLNKYQTPIS

-31 WDFFHNVPFIQSMV
+31 WDFFNNVPFIRSMV
-45 DPNRPRACDLPR
+45 SPNKPRARDLPR

-68 KPHTIEN
+68 QPHILED

-119 YVRPSDGE
+119 YIRPYDGE

-141 ISLLKKSN
+141 ISLLKKSSN
-149 KGDKKA
+149 GGRKA

-218 VVSSLPATD
+218 VVSYITATD
-227 KAKLPGG
+227 KAKLTGG

-375 KEGQGRPRF
+375 KEGQGRPTF
-384 TYFFPAYINRADCYD
+384 TYFFPAYINRSGCYD

-477 GDLIQEKDGT
+477 GDLTQEKDGT

-519 KDTSGKVFPQRYI
+519 KDAQGKVFPQRYI

-559 AIVAE
+559 TIVAE

-576 EMLRKLGL
+576 EMLRKLCI
-584 FYNAKVLYE
+584 FYNAKCLYE
-593 AHPYDQIVRLPSG
+593 S
-606 NTKLW
+606 N
-611 KDVVIG
+611 
-617 DRLFAPSGKTV
+617 V
-628 KVIDIPIDGE
+628 K
-638 DDIYKVT
+638 
-645 LSDGRVV
+645 
-652 EASKNHIWN
+652 
-661 VIKHGRRKP
+661 
-670 YNTTTIDILN
+670 
-680 NGLHSNSGQHK
+680 
-691 FFIPNGGAVNY
+691 GA
-702 DHKDVPIDPYTL
+702 
-714 GLLISEGALTKFPK
+714 
-728 IKVHNR
+728 
-734 MRRNVQ
+734 
-740 FSSSKEDAEFYKTI
+740 
-754 IPYEMKYIG
+754 
-763 SKGYSWHIYIDD
+763 
-775 IDKKLEILG
+775 
-784 LLHKDSKAKF
+784 
-794 IPDLYL
+794 
-800 YNDVNTRLELLRGL
+800 
-814 MDGDGCATVNGA
+814 
-826 NVYITISEKLANDII
+826 
-841 LLCRS
+841 
-846 LGMYASQ
+846 
-853 NKCIEERD
+853 
-861 HFFSN
+861 
-866 SGNTYRCKKTYRVA
+866 
-880 ITTNERVFNL
+880 
-890 PRKVEKQHINQP
+890 
-902 GIKGSKAAAF
+902 
-912 LYKIAIDK
+912 
-920 IEYIGRKKC
+920 
-929 KCVTVDSDDGLYMI
+929 
-943 GDYVVTHNCNIKG
+943 
-956 VYSYFSRMNS
+956 YSYFSRMNC

-974 EYLRDKDIIKNIGVG
+974 EYLKDKDIIKNIGVG

-1017 TVQTII
+1017 TIQSSE
-1023 DGQEAE
+1023 DGEEA
-1029 TTVFNLTRL
+1029 TVFNLTRI

-1054 NVDRV
+1054 NVDRI

-1072 MVIYNGDPS
+1072 MVTYNGDPS
-1081 SSQNVAE
+1081 SSKNVVE

-1106 RKHNDVVTDS
+1106 RKHSNNVTDS

>member
-1 MYEDIVLNKYQTPIN
+1 MYEDIVLNKYQTPIS

-31 WDFFHNVPFIQSMV
+31 WDFFNNVPFIRSMV
-45 DPNRPRACDLPR
+45 SPNKPRARDLPR
-57 DSEGKIIVDIT
+57 DSEGKIIVDIIQ
-68 KPHTIEN
+68 PHILED

-119 YVRPSDGE
+119 YIRPYDGE

-141 ISLLKKSN
+141 ISLLKKSSN
-149 KGDKKA
+149 GGRKA

-218 VVSSLPATD
+218 VVSYITATD
-227 KAKLPGG
+227 KAKLTGG

-375 KEGQGRPRF
+375 KEGQGRPTF
-384 TYFFPAYINRADCYD
+384 TYFFPAYINRSGCYD

-477 GDLIQEKDGT
+477 GDLTQEKDGT

-519 KDTSGKVFPQRYI
+519 KDAQGKVFPQRYI

-559 AIVAE
+559 TIVAE

-576 EMLRKLGL
+576 EMLRKLCI
-584 FYNAKVLYE
+584 FYNAK
-593 AHPYDQIVRLPSG
+593 A
-606 NTKLW
+606 
-611 KDVVIG
+611 
-617 DRLFAPSGKTV
+617 LF
-628 KVIDIPIDGE
+628 
-638 DDIYKVT
+638 
-645 LSDGRVV
+645 
-652 EASKNHIWN
+652 
-661 VIKHGRRKP
+661 
-670 YNTTTIDILN
+670 
-680 NGLHSNSGQHK
+680 
-691 FFIPNGGAVNY
+691 
-702 DHKDVPIDPYTL
+702 
-714 GLLISEGALTKFPK
+714 EG
-728 IKVHNR
+728 
-734 MRRNVQ
+734 
-740 FSSSKEDAEFYKTI
+740 
-754 IPYEMKYIG
+754 
-763 SKGYSWHIYIDD
+763 
-775 IDKKLEILG
+775 
-784 LLHKDSKAKF
+784 
-794 IPDLYL
+794 
-800 YNDVNTRLELLRGL
+800 
-814 MDGDGCATVNGA
+814 
-826 NVYITISEKLANDII
+826 
-841 LLCRS
+841 
-846 LGMYASQ
+846 
-853 NKCIEERD
+853 
-861 HFFSN
+861 
-866 SGNTYRCKKTYRVA
+866 
-880 ITTNERVFNL
+880 
-890 PRKVEKQHINQP
+890 
-902 GIKGSKAAAF
+902 
-912 LYKIAIDK
+912 
-920 IEYIGRKKC
+920 
-929 KCVTVDSDDGLYMI
+929 
-943 GDYVVTHNCNIKG
+943 NIKG
-956 VYSYFSRMNS
+956 CFSYFSRMNC
-966 LYLLADTP
+966 LYMLADTP
-974 EYLRDKDIIKNIGVG
+974 EYLKDKDIIKNIGIG

-1017 TVQTII
+1017 TIQSSE
-1023 DGQEAE
+1023 DGEEA
-1029 TTVFNLTRL
+1029 TVFNLTRI

-1054 NVDRV
+1054 NVDRI

-1072 MVIYNGDPS
+1072 MVTYNGDPS
-1081 SSQNVAE
+1081 SSKNVVE

-1106 RKHNDVVTDS
+1106 RKHSDNVTDS

>member
-1 MYEDIVLNKYQTPIN
+1 MYEDIVLNKYQTPIS

-31 WDFFHNVPFIQSMV
+31 WDFFNNVPFIRSMV
-45 DPNRPRACDLPR
+45 SPNKPRARDLPR

-68 KPHTIEN
+68 QPHILED

-119 YVRPSDGE
+119 YVRPYDGE

-141 ISLLKKSN
+141 ISLLKKSSN
-149 KGDKKA
+149 GGRKA

-203 AKRFILG
+203 AKRFILE

-218 VVSSLPATD
+218 VVSYITATD
-227 KAKLPGG
+227 KAKLTGG

-271 YKDLNT
+271 YKDINT

-375 KEGQGRPRF
+375 KEGQGRPTF
-384 TYFFPAYINRADCYD
+384 TYFFPAYINRSGCYD

-477 GDLIQEKDGT
+477 GDLTQEKDGT

-519 KDTSGKVFPQRYI
+519 KDAQGKVFPQRYI

-559 AIVAE
+559 TIVAE

-576 EMLRKLGL
+576 EMLRKLCI
-584 FYNAKVLYE
+584 FYNAK
-593 AHPYDQIVRLPSG
+593 A
-606 NTKLW
+606 
-611 KDVVIG
+611 
-617 DRLFAPSGKTV
+617 LF
-628 KVIDIPIDGE
+628 
-638 DDIYKVT
+638 
-645 LSDGRVV
+645 
-652 EASKNHIWN
+652 
-661 VIKHGRRKP
+661 
-670 YNTTTIDILN
+670 
-680 NGLHSNSGQHK
+680 
-691 FFIPNGGAVNY
+691 
-702 DHKDVPIDPYTL
+702 
-714 GLLISEGALTKFPK
+714 EG
-728 IKVHNR
+728 
-734 MRRNVQ
+734 
-740 FSSSKEDAEFYKTI
+740 
-754 IPYEMKYIG
+754 
-763 SKGYSWHIYIDD
+763 
-775 IDKKLEILG
+775 
-784 LLHKDSKAKF
+784 
-794 IPDLYL
+794 
-800 YNDVNTRLELLRGL
+800 
-814 MDGDGCATVNGA
+814 
-826 NVYITISEKLANDII
+826 
-841 LLCRS
+841 
-846 LGMYASQ
+846 
-853 NKCIEERD
+853 
-861 HFFSN
+861 
-866 SGNTYRCKKTYRVA
+866 
-880 ITTNERVFNL
+880 
-890 PRKVEKQHINQP
+890 
-902 GIKGSKAAAF
+902 
-912 LYKIAIDK
+912 
-920 IEYIGRKKC
+920 
-929 KCVTVDSDDGLYMI
+929 
-943 GDYVVTHNCNIKG
+943 NIKG
-956 VYSYFSRMNS
+956 CFSYFSRMNC
-966 LYLLADTP
+966 LYMLADTP
-974 EYLRDKDIIKNIGVG
+974 EYLKDKDIIKNIGIG

-1017 TVQTII
+1017 TIQSSE
-1023 DGQEAE
+1023 DGEE
-1029 TTVFNLTRL
+1029 ITVFNLTRI

-1072 MVIYNGDPS
+1072 MVTYNGDPS
-1081 SSQNVAE
+1081 SSKNVVE

-1106 RKHNDVVTDS
+1106 RKHSDNVTDS

>member
-1 MYEDIVLNKYQTPIN
+1 MYEDIVLNKYQTPISK
-16 ELGLDKQ
+16 LGLDKQ

-31 WDFFHNVPFIQSMV
+31 WDFFNNVPFIQSMV
-45 DPNRPRACDLPR
+45 SPNKPRACDLPR

-68 KPHTIEN
+68 KPHIIED

-119 YVRPSDGE
+119 YVRPYDGE

-141 ISLLKKSN
+141 ISLLKKSSN
-149 KGDKKA
+149 GGRKA

-218 VVSSLPATD
+218 VVSYITATD
-227 KAKLPGG
+227 KAKLTGG

-375 KEGQGRPRF
+375 KEGQGRPTF
-384 TYFFPAYINRADCYD
+384 TYFFPAYINRSDCYD

-477 GDLIQEKDGT
+477 GDLMQEKDGT

-519 KDTSGKVFPQRYI
+519 KDAQGKVFPQRYI

-559 AIVAE
+559 TIVAE

-576 EMLRKLGL
+576 EMLRKLCV
-584 FYNAKVLYE
+584 FYNAKCLYE
-593 AHPYDQIVRLPSG
+593 S
-606 NTKLW
+606 N
-611 KDVVIG
+611 
-617 DRLFAPSGKTV
+617 V
-628 KVIDIPIDGE
+628 K
-638 DDIYKVT
+638 
-645 LSDGRVV
+645 
-652 EASKNHIWN
+652 
-661 VIKHGRRKP
+661 
-670 YNTTTIDILN
+670 
-680 NGLHSNSGQHK
+680 
-691 FFIPNGGAVNY
+691 GA
-702 DHKDVPIDPYTL
+702 
-714 GLLISEGALTKFPK
+714 
-728 IKVHNR
+728 
-734 MRRNVQ
+734 
-740 FSSSKEDAEFYKTI
+740 
-754 IPYEMKYIG
+754 
-763 SKGYSWHIYIDD
+763 
-775 IDKKLEILG
+775 
-784 LLHKDSKAKF
+784 
-794 IPDLYL
+794 
-800 YNDVNTRLELLRGL
+800 
-814 MDGDGCATVNGA
+814 
-826 NVYITISEKLANDII
+826 
-841 LLCRS
+841 
-846 LGMYASQ
+846 
-853 NKCIEERD
+853 
-861 HFFSN
+861 
-866 SGNTYRCKKTYRVA
+866 
-880 ITTNERVFNL
+880 
-890 PRKVEKQHINQP
+890 
-902 GIKGSKAAAF
+902 
-912 LYKIAIDK
+912 
-920 IEYIGRKKC
+920 
-929 KCVTVDSDDGLYMI
+929 
-943 GDYVVTHNCNIKG
+943 
-956 VYSYFSRMNS
+956 YSYFSRMNC

-974 EYLRDKDIIKNIGVG
+974 EYLKDKDIIKNIGVG

-1017 TVQTII
+1017 TIQSGE
-1023 DGQEAE
+1023 DGEE
-1029 TTVFNLTRL
+1029 TTVFNLARI

-1072 MVIYNGDPS
+1072 MVTYNGDPS
-1081 SSQNVAE
+1081 SSKNVVE

-1106 RKHNDVVTDS
+1106 R

>member
-1 MYEDIVLNKYQTPIN
+1 MDDNIVLNKYQTPIS

-31 WDFFHNVPFIQSMV
+31 WDFFNNVPFIRSMV
-45 DPNRPRACDLPR
+45 SPNKPRACDLPR

-68 KPHTIEN
+68 QPHILED

-119 YVRPSDGE
+119 YIRPYDGE

-141 ISLLKKSN
+141 ISLLKKSSN
-149 KGDKKA
+149 GGRKA

-218 VVSSLPATD
+218 VVSYITATD
-227 KAKLPGG
+227 KAKLTGG

-375 KEGQGRPRF
+375 KEGQGRPTF
-384 TYFFPAYINRADCYD
+384 TYFFPAYINRSGCYD

-477 GDLIQEKDGT
+477 GDLTQEKDGT

-519 KDTSGKVFPQRYI
+519 KDAQGKVFPQRYI

-559 AIVAE
+559 TIVAE

-576 EMLRKLGL
+576 EMLRKLCI
-584 FYNAKVLYE
+584 FYNAK
-593 AHPYDQIVRLPSG
+593 A
-606 NTKLW
+606 
-611 KDVVIG
+611 
-617 DRLFAPSGKTV
+617 LF
-628 KVIDIPIDGE
+628 
-638 DDIYKVT
+638 
-645 LSDGRVV
+645 
-652 EASKNHIWN
+652 
-661 VIKHGRRKP
+661 
-670 YNTTTIDILN
+670 
-680 NGLHSNSGQHK
+680 
-691 FFIPNGGAVNY
+691 
-702 DHKDVPIDPYTL
+702 
-714 GLLISEGALTKFPK
+714 
-728 IKVHNR
+728 
-734 MRRNVQ
+734 
-740 FSSSKEDAEFYKTI
+740 
-754 IPYEMKYIG
+754 
-763 SKGYSWHIYIDD
+763 KG
-775 IDKKLEILG
+775 
-784 LLHKDSKAKF
+784 
-794 IPDLYL
+794 
-800 YNDVNTRLELLRGL
+800 
-814 MDGDGCATVNGA
+814 
-826 NVYITISEKLANDII
+826 
-841 LLCRS
+841 
-846 LGMYASQ
+846 
-853 NKCIEERD
+853 
-861 HFFSN
+861 
-866 SGNTYRCKKTYRVA
+866 
-880 ITTNERVFNL
+880 
-890 PRKVEKQHINQP
+890 
-902 GIKGSKAAAF
+902 
-912 LYKIAIDK
+912 
-920 IEYIGRKKC
+920 
-929 KCVTVDSDDGLYMI
+929 
-943 GDYVVTHNCNIKG
+943 NIKG
-956 VYSYFSRMNS
+956 CFSYFSRMNC
-966 LYLLADTP
+966 LYMLADTP
-974 EYLRDKDIIKNIGVG
+974 EYLKDKDIIKNIGIG

-1017 TVQTII
+1017 TIQSSE
-1023 DGQEAE
+1023 DGEE
-1029 TTVFNLTRL
+1029 TTVFNLTRI

-1054 NVDRV
+1054 NVDRI

-1072 MVIYNGDPS
+1072 MVTYNGDPS
-1081 SSQNVAE
+1081 SSKNVVE

-1106 RKHNDVVTDS
+1106 RKHSDNVTDS

>member
-1 MYEDIVLNKYQTPIN
+1 MYEDIVLNKYQTPIS

-31 WDFFHNVPFIQSMV
+31 WDFFNNVPFIRSMV
-45 DPNRPRACDLPR
+45 SPNKPRARDLPR

-68 KPHTIEN
+68 QPHILED

-119 YVRPSDGE
+119 YIRPYDGE

-141 ISLLKKSN
+141 ISLLKKSSN
-149 KGDKKA
+149 GGRKA

-218 VVSSLPATD
+218 VVSYITATD
-227 KAKLPGG
+227 KAKLTGG

-375 KEGQGRPRF
+375 KEGQGRPTF
-384 TYFFPAYINRADCYD
+384 TYFFPAYINRSGCYD

-477 GDLIQEKDGT
+477 GDLTQEKDGT

-519 KDTSGKVFPQRYI
+519 KDAQGKVFPQRYI

-559 AIVAE
+559 TIVAE

-576 EMLRKLGL
+576 EMLRKLCI
-584 FYNAKVLYE
+584 FYNAK
-593 AHPYDQIVRLPSG
+593 A
-606 NTKLW
+606 
-611 KDVVIG
+611 
-617 DRLFAPSGKTV
+617 LF
-628 KVIDIPIDGE
+628 
-638 DDIYKVT
+638 
-645 LSDGRVV
+645 
-652 EASKNHIWN
+652 
-661 VIKHGRRKP
+661 
-670 YNTTTIDILN
+670 
-680 NGLHSNSGQHK
+680 
-691 FFIPNGGAVNY
+691 
-702 DHKDVPIDPYTL
+702 
-714 GLLISEGALTKFPK
+714 EG
-728 IKVHNR
+728 
-734 MRRNVQ
+734 
-740 FSSSKEDAEFYKTI
+740 
-754 IPYEMKYIG
+754 
-763 SKGYSWHIYIDD
+763 
-775 IDKKLEILG
+775 
-784 LLHKDSKAKF
+784 
-794 IPDLYL
+794 
-800 YNDVNTRLELLRGL
+800 
-814 MDGDGCATVNGA
+814 
-826 NVYITISEKLANDII
+826 
-841 LLCRS
+841 
-846 LGMYASQ
+846 
-853 NKCIEERD
+853 
-861 HFFSN
+861 
-866 SGNTYRCKKTYRVA
+866 
-880 ITTNERVFNL
+880 
-890 PRKVEKQHINQP
+890 
-902 GIKGSKAAAF
+902 
-912 LYKIAIDK
+912 
-920 IEYIGRKKC
+920 
-929 KCVTVDSDDGLYMI
+929 
-943 GDYVVTHNCNIKG
+943 NIKG
-956 VYSYFSRMNS
+956 CFSYFSRMNC
-966 LYLLADTP
+966 LYMLADTP
-974 EYLRDKDIIKNIGVG
+974 EYLKDKDIIKNIGIG

-1017 TVQTII
+1017 TIQSGE
-1023 DGQEAE
+1023 DGEE
-1029 TTVFNLTRL
+1029 TTVFNLTRI

-1072 MVIYNGDPS
+1072 MVTYNGDPS
-1081 SSQNVAE
+1081 SSKNVVE

-1106 RKHNDVVTDS
+1106 RKHSDNVTDS

>member
-1 MYEDIVLNKYQTPIN
+1 MYEDIVLNKYQTPIS

-31 WDFFHNVPFIQSMV
+31 WDFFNNVPFIRSMV
-45 DPNRPRACDLPR
+45 SPNKPRARDLPR

-68 KPHTIEN
+68 QPHILED

-119 YVRPSDGE
+119 YIRPYDGE

-141 ISLLKKSN
+141 ISLLKKSSN
-149 KGDKKA
+149 GGRKA

-218 VVSSLPATD
+218 VVSYITATD
-227 KAKLPGG
+227 KAKLTGG

-375 KEGQGRPRF
+375 KEGQGRPTF
-384 TYFFPAYINRADCYD
+384 TYFFPAYINRSGCYD

-477 GDLIQEKDGT
+477 GDLTQEKDGT

-519 KDTSGKVFPQRYI
+519 KDAQGKVFPQRYI

-559 AIVAE
+559 TIVAE

-576 EMLRKLGL
+576 ETLRKLGL
-584 FYNAKVLYE
+584 FYNAKILYE
-593 AHPYDQIVRLPSG
+593 AHPYDQIVRLPTG
-606 NTKLW
+606 ETKLW
-611 KDVVIG
+611 GDVGIG
-617 DRLFAPSGKTV
+617 DKLFAPNGKTV
-628 KVIDIPIDGE
+628 RVVNIPIDGE
-638 DDIYKVT
+638 DDIYRVT
-645 LSDGRVV
+645 LSDGRSV

-661 VIKHGRRKP
+661 VIKYGRKRP
-670 YNTTTIDILN
+670 YNTTTVDILN
-680 NGLHSNSGQHK
+680 NGLYTNSGQHK
-691 FFIPNGGAVNY
+691 FFIQNGGAVNY
-702 DHKDVPIDPYTL
+702 EHKDVPIDPYTL

-728 IKVHNR
+728 NKKYNKN
-734 MRRNVQ
+734 RRNVQ
-740 FSSSKEDAEFYKTI
+740 ISSTQQDAEFYKTI
-754 IPYEMKYIG
+754 VPYEIKHIG
-763 SKGYSWHIYIDD
+763 NKGYSWHIYIDD
-775 IDKKLEILG
+775 IDKKLESLG
-784 LLHKDSKAKF
+784 LLHKNSQTKF
-794 IPDLYL
+794 IPDVYL
-800 YNDVNTRLELLRGL
+800 YNDKNTRMELLRGL
-814 MDGDGCATVNGA
+814 MDGDGCATKKGSNI
-826 NVYITISEKLANDII
+826 YITISKKLAEDLI

-846 LGMYASQ
+846 LGMYARYH
-853 NKCIEERD
+853 KCVEERD
-861 HFFSN
+861 HLFSN

-880 ITTNERVFNL
+880 VTTNERIFNL
-890 PRKVEKQHINQP
+890 PRKVEKQHINHP
-902 GIKGSKAAAF
+902 GIKGSKAGAF
-912 LYKIAIDK
+912 LYKTAIDK
-920 IEYIGRKKC
+920 IEYVGRKRC
-929 KCVTVDSDDGLYMI
+929 KCVTVDSDDGLYMV

-956 VYSYFSRMNS
+956 VYSYFSRMNC

-974 EYLRDKDIIKNIGVG
+974 EYLKDKDIIKNIGVG

-1017 TVQTII
+1017 TIQSSE
-1023 DGQEAE
+1023 DGEE
-1029 TTVFNLTRL
+1029 TTVFNLTRI

-1072 MVIYNGDPS
+1072 MVTYNGDPS
-1081 SSQNVAE
+1081 SSKNVVE

-1106 RKHNDVVTDS
+1106 RKHSDNVTDS

>member
-1 MYEDIVLNKYQTPIN
+1 MYEDIVLNKYQTPIS

-31 WDFFHNVPFIQSMV
+31 WDFFNNVPFIRSMV
-45 DPNRPRACDLPR
+45 SPNKPRARDLPR

-68 KPHTIEN
+68 QPHILED

-119 YVRPSDGE
+119 YIRPYDGE

-141 ISLLKKSN
+141 ISLLRKSSN
-149 KGDKKA
+149 GGRKA

-218 VVSSLPATD
+218 VVSYITATD
-227 KAKLPGG
+227 KAKLTGG

-375 KEGQGRPRF
+375 KEGQGRPTF
-384 TYFFPAYINRADCYD
+384 TYFFPAYINRSDCYD

-477 GDLIQEKDGT
+477 GDLTQEKDGT

-519 KDTSGKVFPQRYI
+519 KDAQGKVFPQRYI

-559 AIVAE
+559 TIVAE

-576 EMLRKLGL
+576 EMLRKLCI
-584 FYNAKVLYE
+584 FYNAK
-593 AHPYDQIVRLPSG
+593 A
-606 NTKLW
+606 
-611 KDVVIG
+611 
-617 DRLFAPSGKTV
+617 LF
-628 KVIDIPIDGE
+628 
-638 DDIYKVT
+638 
-645 LSDGRVV
+645 
-652 EASKNHIWN
+652 
-661 VIKHGRRKP
+661 
-670 YNTTTIDILN
+670 
-680 NGLHSNSGQHK
+680 
-691 FFIPNGGAVNY
+691 
-702 DHKDVPIDPYTL
+702 
-714 GLLISEGALTKFPK
+714 EG
-728 IKVHNR
+728 
-734 MRRNVQ
+734 
-740 FSSSKEDAEFYKTI
+740 
-754 IPYEMKYIG
+754 
-763 SKGYSWHIYIDD
+763 
-775 IDKKLEILG
+775 
-784 LLHKDSKAKF
+784 
-794 IPDLYL
+794 
-800 YNDVNTRLELLRGL
+800 
-814 MDGDGCATVNGA
+814 
-826 NVYITISEKLANDII
+826 
-841 LLCRS
+841 
-846 LGMYASQ
+846 
-853 NKCIEERD
+853 
-861 HFFSN
+861 
-866 SGNTYRCKKTYRVA
+866 
-880 ITTNERVFNL
+880 
-890 PRKVEKQHINQP
+890 
-902 GIKGSKAAAF
+902 
-912 LYKIAIDK
+912 
-920 IEYIGRKKC
+920 
-929 KCVTVDSDDGLYMI
+929 
-943 GDYVVTHNCNIKG
+943 NIKG
-956 VYSYFSRMNS
+956 CFSYFSRMNC

-974 EYLRDKDIIKNIGVG
+974 EYLKDKDIIKNIGVG

-1017 TVQTII
+1017 TIQSGE
-1023 DGQEAE
+1023 DGEE
-1029 TTVFNLTRL
+1029 TTVFNLTRI

-1072 MVIYNGDPS
+1072 MVTYNGDPS
-1081 SSQNVAE
+1081 SSKNVVE

-1106 RKHNDVVTDS
+1106 RKHSDNVTDS

>member
-1 MYEDIVLNKYQTPIN
+1 MYEDIVLNKYQTPIS

-31 WDFFHNVPFIQSMV
+31 WDFFNNVPFIRSMV
-45 DPNRPRACDLPR
+45 SPNKPRARDLSR

-68 KPHTIEN
+68 QPHILED

-119 YVRPSDGE
+119 YIRPYDGE

-141 ISLLKKSN
+141 ISLLKKSSN
-149 KGDKKA
+149 GGRKA

-218 VVSSLPATD
+218 VVSYITATD
-227 KAKLPGG
+227 KAKLTGG

-375 KEGQGRPRF
+375 KEGQGRPTF
-384 TYFFPAYINRADCYD
+384 TYFFPAYINRSGCYD

-477 GDLIQEKDGT
+477 GDLTQEKDGT

-519 KDTSGKVFPQRYI
+519 KDAQGKVFPQRYI

-559 AIVAE
+559 TIVAE

-576 EMLRKLGL
+576 EILRKLCI
-584 FYNAKVLYE
+584 FYNAK
-593 AHPYDQIVRLPSG
+593 A
-606 NTKLW
+606 
-611 KDVVIG
+611 
-617 DRLFAPSGKTV
+617 LF
-628 KVIDIPIDGE
+628 
-638 DDIYKVT
+638 
-645 LSDGRVV
+645 
-652 EASKNHIWN
+652 
-661 VIKHGRRKP
+661 
-670 YNTTTIDILN
+670 
-680 NGLHSNSGQHK
+680 
-691 FFIPNGGAVNY
+691 
-702 DHKDVPIDPYTL
+702 
-714 GLLISEGALTKFPK
+714 EG
-728 IKVHNR
+728 
-734 MRRNVQ
+734 
-740 FSSSKEDAEFYKTI
+740 
-754 IPYEMKYIG
+754 
-763 SKGYSWHIYIDD
+763 
-775 IDKKLEILG
+775 
-784 LLHKDSKAKF
+784 
-794 IPDLYL
+794 
-800 YNDVNTRLELLRGL
+800 
-814 MDGDGCATVNGA
+814 
-826 NVYITISEKLANDII
+826 
-841 LLCRS
+841 
-846 LGMYASQ
+846 
-853 NKCIEERD
+853 
-861 HFFSN
+861 
-866 SGNTYRCKKTYRVA
+866 
-880 ITTNERVFNL
+880 
-890 PRKVEKQHINQP
+890 
-902 GIKGSKAAAF
+902 
-912 LYKIAIDK
+912 
-920 IEYIGRKKC
+920 
-929 KCVTVDSDDGLYMI
+929 
-943 GDYVVTHNCNIKG
+943 NIKG
-956 VYSYFSRMNS
+956 CFSYFSRMNC
-966 LYLLADTP
+966 LYMLADTP
-974 EYLRDKDIIKNIGVG
+974 EYLKDKDIIKNIGIG

-1017 TVQTII
+1017 TIQSSE
-1023 DGQEAE
+1023 GGEE
-1029 TTVFNLTRL
+1029 TTVFNLTRI

-1072 MVIYNGDPS
+1072 MVTYNGDPS
-1081 SSQNVAE
+1081 SSKNVVE

-1106 RKHNDVVTDS
+1106 RKHSDNVTDS

>member
-1 MYEDIVLNKYQTPIN
+1 MYEDIVLNKYQTPIS

-31 WDFFHNVPFIQSMV
+31 WDFFNNVPFIRSMV
-45 DPNRPRACDLPR
+45 SPNKPRARDLPR

-68 KPHTIEN
+68 QPHILED

-119 YVRPSDGE
+119 YIRPYDGE

-141 ISLLKKSN
+141 ISLLKKSSN
-149 KGDKKA
+149 GGRKA

-218 VVSSLPATD
+218 VVSYITATD
-227 KAKLPGG
+227 KAKLTGG

-375 KEGQGRPRF
+375 KEGQGRPTF
-384 TYFFPAYINRADCYD
+384 TYFFPAYINRSDCYD

-477 GDLIQEKDGT
+477 GDLTQEKDGT

-519 KDTSGKVFPQRYI
+519 KDAQGKVFPQRYI

-559 AIVAE
+559 TIVAE

-576 EMLRKLGL
+576 EMLRKLCI
-584 FYNAKVLYE
+584 FYNAK
-593 AHPYDQIVRLPSG
+593 A
-606 NTKLW
+606 
-611 KDVVIG
+611 
-617 DRLFAPSGKTV
+617 LF
-628 KVIDIPIDGE
+628 
-638 DDIYKVT
+638 
-645 LSDGRVV
+645 
-652 EASKNHIWN
+652 
-661 VIKHGRRKP
+661 
-670 YNTTTIDILN
+670 
-680 NGLHSNSGQHK
+680 
-691 FFIPNGGAVNY
+691 
-702 DHKDVPIDPYTL
+702 
-714 GLLISEGALTKFPK
+714 EG
-728 IKVHNR
+728 
-734 MRRNVQ
+734 
-740 FSSSKEDAEFYKTI
+740 
-754 IPYEMKYIG
+754 
-763 SKGYSWHIYIDD
+763 
-775 IDKKLEILG
+775 
-784 LLHKDSKAKF
+784 
-794 IPDLYL
+794 
-800 YNDVNTRLELLRGL
+800 
-814 MDGDGCATVNGA
+814 
-826 NVYITISEKLANDII
+826 
-841 LLCRS
+841 
-846 LGMYASQ
+846 
-853 NKCIEERD
+853 
-861 HFFSN
+861 
-866 SGNTYRCKKTYRVA
+866 
-880 ITTNERVFNL
+880 
-890 PRKVEKQHINQP
+890 
-902 GIKGSKAAAF
+902 
-912 LYKIAIDK
+912 
-920 IEYIGRKKC
+920 
-929 KCVTVDSDDGLYMI
+929 
-943 GDYVVTHNCNIKG
+943 NIKG
-956 VYSYFSRMNS
+956 CFSYFSRMNC

-974 EYLRDKDIIKNIGVG
+974 EYLKDKDIIKNIGIG

-1017 TVQTII
+1017 TIQSGE
-1023 DGQEAE
+1023 DGEE
-1029 TTVFNLTRL
+1029 TTVFNLTRI

-1072 MVIYNGDPS
+1072 MVTYNGDPS
-1081 SSQNVAE
+1081 SSKNVVE

-1106 RKHNDVVTDS
+1106 RKHSDNVTDS

>member
-1 MYEDIVLNKYQTPIN
+1 MYEDIVLNKYQTPIS

-23 PQEVQDQF
+23 PQEIQDQF
-31 WDFFHNVPFIQSMV
+31 WDFFNNVPFIQSMV
-45 DPNRPRACDLPR
+45 SPNKPRACDLPR

-68 KPHTIEN
+68 QPHILED

-119 YVRPSDGE
+119 YIRPYDGE

-141 ISLLKKSN
+141 ISLLKKSSN
-149 KGDKKA
+149 GSRKA

-218 VVSSLPATD
+218 VVSYITATD
-227 KAKLPGG
+227 KAKLTGG

-375 KEGQGRPRF
+375 KEGQGRPTF
-384 TYFFPAYINRADCYD
+384 TYFFPAYINRSGCYD

-470 TFDDVYV
+470 MFDDVYV
-477 GDLIQEKDGT
+477 GDLTQEKDGT

-519 KDTSGKVFPQRYI
+519 KDAQGKVFPQRYI

-559 AIVAE
+559 TIVAE

-576 EMLRKLGL
+576 EMLRKLCI
-584 FYNAKVLYE
+584 FYNAK
-593 AHPYDQIVRLPSG
+593 A
-606 NTKLW
+606 
-611 KDVVIG
+611 
-617 DRLFAPSGKTV
+617 LF
-628 KVIDIPIDGE
+628 
-638 DDIYKVT
+638 
-645 LSDGRVV
+645 
-652 EASKNHIWN
+652 
-661 VIKHGRRKP
+661 
-670 YNTTTIDILN
+670 
-680 NGLHSNSGQHK
+680 
-691 FFIPNGGAVNY
+691 
-702 DHKDVPIDPYTL
+702 
-714 GLLISEGALTKFPK
+714 EG
-728 IKVHNR
+728 
-734 MRRNVQ
+734 
-740 FSSSKEDAEFYKTI
+740 
-754 IPYEMKYIG
+754 
-763 SKGYSWHIYIDD
+763 
-775 IDKKLEILG
+775 
-784 LLHKDSKAKF
+784 
-794 IPDLYL
+794 
-800 YNDVNTRLELLRGL
+800 
-814 MDGDGCATVNGA
+814 
-826 NVYITISEKLANDII
+826 
-841 LLCRS
+841 
-846 LGMYASQ
+846 
-853 NKCIEERD
+853 
-861 HFFSN
+861 
-866 SGNTYRCKKTYRVA
+866 
-880 ITTNERVFNL
+880 
-890 PRKVEKQHINQP
+890 
-902 GIKGSKAAAF
+902 
-912 LYKIAIDK
+912 
-920 IEYIGRKKC
+920 
-929 KCVTVDSDDGLYMI
+929 
-943 GDYVVTHNCNIKG
+943 NIKG
-956 VYSYFSRMNS
+956 CFSYFSRMNC

-974 EYLRDKDIIKNIGVG
+974 EYLKDKDIIKNIGVG

-1017 TVQTII
+1017 TIQSGE
-1023 DGQEAE
+1023 DGEE
-1029 TTVFNLTRL
+1029 TTVFNLTRI

-1072 MVIYNGDPS
+1072 MVTYNGDPS
-1081 SSQNVAE
+1081 SSRNVVE

-1106 RKHNDVVTDS
+1106 RKHSDNVTDS

>member
-1 MYEDIVLNKYQTPIN
+1 MYEDIVLNKYQTPIS

-31 WDFFHNVPFIQSMV
+31 WDFFNNVPFIRSMV
-45 DPNRPRACDLPR
+45 SPNKPRARDLPR

-68 KPHTIEN
+68 QPHILED

-119 YVRPSDGE
+119 YIRPCDGE

-141 ISLLKKSN
+141 ISLLKKSSN
-149 KGDKKA
+149 GGRKA

-218 VVSSLPATD
+218 VVSYITATD
-227 KAKLPGG
+227 KAKLTGG

-375 KEGQGRPRF
+375 KEGQGRPTF
-384 TYFFPAYINRADCYD
+384 TYFFPAYINRSGCYD

-477 GDLIQEKDGT
+477 GDLTQEKDGT

-519 KDTSGKVFPQRYI
+519 KDAQGKVFPQRYI

-559 AIVAE
+559 TIVAE

-576 EMLRKLGL
+576 EMLRKLCI
-584 FYNAKVLYE
+584 FYNAK
-593 AHPYDQIVRLPSG
+593 A
-606 NTKLW
+606 
-611 KDVVIG
+611 
-617 DRLFAPSGKTV
+617 LF
-628 KVIDIPIDGE
+628 
-638 DDIYKVT
+638 
-645 LSDGRVV
+645 
-652 EASKNHIWN
+652 
-661 VIKHGRRKP
+661 
-670 YNTTTIDILN
+670 
-680 NGLHSNSGQHK
+680 
-691 FFIPNGGAVNY
+691 
-702 DHKDVPIDPYTL
+702 
-714 GLLISEGALTKFPK
+714 EG
-728 IKVHNR
+728 
-734 MRRNVQ
+734 
-740 FSSSKEDAEFYKTI
+740 
-754 IPYEMKYIG
+754 
-763 SKGYSWHIYIDD
+763 
-775 IDKKLEILG
+775 
-784 LLHKDSKAKF
+784 
-794 IPDLYL
+794 
-800 YNDVNTRLELLRGL
+800 
-814 MDGDGCATVNGA
+814 
-826 NVYITISEKLANDII
+826 
-841 LLCRS
+841 
-846 LGMYASQ
+846 
-853 NKCIEERD
+853 
-861 HFFSN
+861 
-866 SGNTYRCKKTYRVA
+866 
-880 ITTNERVFNL
+880 
-890 PRKVEKQHINQP
+890 
-902 GIKGSKAAAF
+902 
-912 LYKIAIDK
+912 
-920 IEYIGRKKC
+920 
-929 KCVTVDSDDGLYMI
+929 
-943 GDYVVTHNCNIKG
+943 NIKG
-956 VYSYFSRMNS
+956 CFSYFSRMNC
-966 LYLLADTP
+966 LYMLADTP
-974 EYLRDKDIIKNIGVG
+974 EYLKDKDIIKNIGIG

-1017 TVQTII
+1017 TIQSSE
-1023 DGQEAE
+1023 DGEE
-1029 TTVFNLTRL
+1029 TTVFNLTRI

-1054 NVDRV
+1054 NVDRI

-1072 MVIYNGDPS
+1072 MVTYNGDPS
-1081 SSQNVAE
+1081 SSKNVVE

-1106 RKHNDVVTDS
+1106 RKHSDNVTDS

>member
-1 MYEDIVLNKYQTPIN
+1 MYEDIVLNKYQTPIS

-31 WDFFHNVPFIQSMV
+31 WDFFNNVPFIRSMV
-45 DPNRPRACDLPR
+45 SPNKPRARDLPR

-68 KPHTIEN
+68 QPHILED

-119 YVRPSDGE
+119 YIRPYDGE

-141 ISLLKKSN
+141 ISLLKKSSN
-149 KGDKKA
+149 VGRKA

-218 VVSSLPATD
+218 VVSYITATD
-227 KAKLPGG
+227 KAKLTGG

-375 KEGQGRPRF
+375 KEGQGRPTF
-384 TYFFPAYINRADCYD
+384 TYFFPAYINRSGCYD

-477 GDLIQEKDGT
+477 GDLTQEKDGT

-519 KDTSGKVFPQRYI
+519 KDAQGKVFPQRYI

-559 AIVAE
+559 TIVAE

-576 EMLRKLGL
+576 EMLRKLCI
-584 FYNAKVLYE
+584 FYNAKCLYE
-593 AHPYDQIVRLPSG
+593 S
-606 NTKLW
+606 N
-611 KDVVIG
+611 
-617 DRLFAPSGKTV
+617 V
-628 KVIDIPIDGE
+628 K
-638 DDIYKVT
+638 
-645 LSDGRVV
+645 
-652 EASKNHIWN
+652 
-661 VIKHGRRKP
+661 
-670 YNTTTIDILN
+670 
-680 NGLHSNSGQHK
+680 
-691 FFIPNGGAVNY
+691 GA
-702 DHKDVPIDPYTL
+702 
-714 GLLISEGALTKFPK
+714 
-728 IKVHNR
+728 
-734 MRRNVQ
+734 
-740 FSSSKEDAEFYKTI
+740 
-754 IPYEMKYIG
+754 
-763 SKGYSWHIYIDD
+763 
-775 IDKKLEILG
+775 
-784 LLHKDSKAKF
+784 
-794 IPDLYL
+794 
-800 YNDVNTRLELLRGL
+800 
-814 MDGDGCATVNGA
+814 
-826 NVYITISEKLANDII
+826 
-841 LLCRS
+841 
-846 LGMYASQ
+846 
-853 NKCIEERD
+853 
-861 HFFSN
+861 
-866 SGNTYRCKKTYRVA
+866 
-880 ITTNERVFNL
+880 
-890 PRKVEKQHINQP
+890 
-902 GIKGSKAAAF
+902 
-912 LYKIAIDK
+912 
-920 IEYIGRKKC
+920 
-929 KCVTVDSDDGLYMI
+929 
-943 GDYVVTHNCNIKG
+943 
-956 VYSYFSRMNS
+956 YSYFSRMNC

-974 EYLRDKDIIKNIGVG
+974 EYLKDKDIIKNIGVG

-1017 TVQTII
+1017 TIQSGE
-1023 DGQEAE
+1023 DGEE
-1029 TTVFNLTRL
+1029 TTVFNLTRI

-1072 MVIYNGDPS
+1072 MVTYNGDPS
-1081 SSQNVAE
+1081 SSKNVVE

-1106 RKHNDVVTDS
+1106 RKHSDNVTDS

>member
-1 MYEDIVLNKYQTPIN
+1 MYEDIVLNKYQTPIS
-16 ELGLDKQ
+16 ELGLEKQ

-31 WDFFHNVPFIQSMV
+31 WDFFNNVPFIRSMV
-45 DPNRPRACDLPR
+45 SPDKPRARDLPR

-68 KPHTIEN
+68 QPHILED

-119 YVRPSDGE
+119 YIRPYDGE

-141 ISLLKKSN
+141 ISLLKKSSN
-149 KGDKKA
+149 GGRKA

-218 VVSSLPATD
+218 VVSYITATD
-227 KAKLPGG
+227 KAKLTGG

-367 YGLKNVYD
+367 YGVKNVYD
-375 KEGQGRPRF
+375 KEGQGRPTF
-384 TYFFPAYINRADCYD
+384 TYFFPAYINRSDCYD

-455 ADLTQRLAEIDNDPH
+455 SDLTQRLAEIDNDPH

-477 GDLIQEKDGT
+477 GDLTQEKDGT

-519 KDTSGKVFPQRYI
+519 KDAQGKVFPQRYI

-559 AIVAE
+559 TIVAE

-576 EMLRKLGL
+576 EMLRKLCI
-584 FYNAKVLYE
+584 FYNAKCLYE
-593 AHPYDQIVRLPSG
+593 S
-606 NTKLW
+606 N
-611 KDVVIG
+611 
-617 DRLFAPSGKTV
+617 V
-628 KVIDIPIDGE
+628 K
-638 DDIYKVT
+638 
-645 LSDGRVV
+645 
-652 EASKNHIWN
+652 
-661 VIKHGRRKP
+661 
-670 YNTTTIDILN
+670 
-680 NGLHSNSGQHK
+680 
-691 FFIPNGGAVNY
+691 GA
-702 DHKDVPIDPYTL
+702 
-714 GLLISEGALTKFPK
+714 
-728 IKVHNR
+728 
-734 MRRNVQ
+734 
-740 FSSSKEDAEFYKTI
+740 
-754 IPYEMKYIG
+754 
-763 SKGYSWHIYIDD
+763 
-775 IDKKLEILG
+775 
-784 LLHKDSKAKF
+784 
-794 IPDLYL
+794 
-800 YNDVNTRLELLRGL
+800 
-814 MDGDGCATVNGA
+814 
-826 NVYITISEKLANDII
+826 
-841 LLCRS
+841 
-846 LGMYASQ
+846 
-853 NKCIEERD
+853 
-861 HFFSN
+861 
-866 SGNTYRCKKTYRVA
+866 
-880 ITTNERVFNL
+880 
-890 PRKVEKQHINQP
+890 
-902 GIKGSKAAAF
+902 
-912 LYKIAIDK
+912 
-920 IEYIGRKKC
+920 
-929 KCVTVDSDDGLYMI
+929 
-943 GDYVVTHNCNIKG
+943 
-956 VYSYFSRMNS
+956 YSYFSRMNC

-974 EYLRDKDIIKNIGVG
+974 EYLKDKDIIKNIGVG

-1017 TVQTII
+1017 TIQSSE
-1023 DGQEAE
+1023 DGEE
-1029 TTVFNLTRL
+1029 TTVFNLTRI

-1072 MVIYNGDPS
+1072 MVTYNGDPS
-1081 SSQNVAE
+1081 SSKNVVE

-1106 RKHNDVVTDS
+1106 RKHSDNVTDS

>member
-1 MYEDIVLNKYQTPIN
+1 MYEDIVLNKYQTPIS

-31 WDFFHNVPFIQSMV
+31 WDFFNNVPFIRSMV
-45 DPNRPRACDLPR
+45 SPNKPRARDLPR

-68 KPHTIEN
+68 QPHILED

-119 YVRPSDGE
+119 YIRPYDGE

-141 ISLLKKSN
+141 ISLLKKSSN
-149 KGDKKA
+149 GGRKA

-218 VVSSLPATD
+218 VVSYITATD
-227 KAKLPGG
+227 KAKLTGG

-367 YGLKNVYD
+367 YGVKNVYD
-375 KEGQGRPRF
+375 KEGQGRPTF
-384 TYFFPAYINRADCYD
+384 TYFFPAYINRSGCYD

-477 GDLIQEKDGT
+477 GDLTQEKDGT

-519 KDTSGKVFPQRYI
+519 KDAQGKVFPQRYI

-559 AIVAE
+559 TIVAE

-576 EMLRKLGL
+576 ETLRKLGL
-584 FYNAKVLYE
+584 FYNAKILYE
-593 AHPYDQIVRLPSG
+593 AHPYDQIVRLPTG
-606 NTKLW
+606 ETKLW
-611 KDVVIG
+611 GDVGIG
-617 DRLFAPSGKTV
+617 DKLFAPNGKTV
-628 KVIDIPIDGE
+628 RVVNVPIDGE
-638 DDIYKVT
+638 DDIYRLT
-645 LSDGRVV
+645 LSDGRFV

-661 VIKHGRRKP
+661 VIKYGRKKP
-670 YNTTTIDILN
+670 YNTTTVDILN
-680 NGLHSNSGQHK
+680 NGLYTNSGQHK
-691 FFIPNGGAVNY
+691 FFIQNGGAVNY
-702 DHKDVPIDPYTL
+702 EHKDVPIDPYTL

-728 IKVHNR
+728 NKTHNKR
-734 MRRNVQ
+734 RRNVQ
-740 FSSSKEDAEFYKTI
+740 ISSAQQDAEFYKTI
-754 IPYEMKYIG
+754 VPYEIKHIG
-763 SKGYSWHIYIDD
+763 NKGYSWHIYIDD
-775 IDKKLEILG
+775 IDKKLDSLG
-784 LLHKDSKAKF
+784 LLHKNSQTKF
-794 IPDLYL
+794 IPDVYL
-800 YNDVNTRLELLRGL
+800 YNDKNTRMELLRGL
-814 MDGDGCATVNGA
+814 MDGDGCATKKGSNI
-826 NVYITISEKLANDII
+826 YITISKKLAEDLI

-846 LGMYASQ
+846 LGMYARYH
-853 NKCIEERD
+853 KCVEERD
-861 HFFSN
+861 YLFSD
-866 SGNTYRCKKTYRVA
+866 SGNTYRCKKTYRIAV
-880 ITTNERVFNL
+880 TTNERIFNL
-890 PRKVEKQHINQP
+890 PRKVEKQHINHP
-902 GIKGSKAAAF
+902 GIKGSKAGAF
-912 LYKIAIDK
+912 LYKTAIDK
-920 IEYIGRKKC
+920 IEYVGRKRC
-929 KCVTVDSDDGLYMI
+929 KCVTVDSDDGLYMV

-956 VYSYFSRMNS
+956 VYSYFSRMNC

-974 EYLRDKDIIKNIGVG
+974 EYLKDKDIIKNIGVG

-1017 TVQTII
+1017 TIQSGE
-1023 DGQEAE
+1023 DGEE
-1029 TTVFNLTRL
+1029 TTVFNLTRI

-1072 MVIYNGDPS
+1072 MVTYNGDPS
-1081 SSQNVAE
+1081 SSKNVVE

-1106 RKHNDVVTDS
+1106 RKHSDNVTDS

>member
-1 MYEDIVLNKYQTPIN
+1 MYEDIVLNKYQTPIS

-31 WDFFHNVPFIQSMV
+31 WDFFNNVPFIRSMV
-45 DPNRPRACDLPR
+45 SPNKPRARDLPR

-68 KPHTIEN
+68 QPHILED

-119 YVRPSDGE
+119 YIRPYDGE

-141 ISLLKKSN
+141 ISLLKKSSN
-149 KGDKKA
+149 GGRKA

-203 AKRFILG
+203 AKRFRLG

-218 VVSSLPATD
+218 VVSYITATD
-227 KAKLPGG
+227 KAKLTGG

-375 KEGQGRPRF
+375 KEGQGRPTF
-384 TYFFPAYINRADCYD
+384 TYFFPAYINRSGCYD

-477 GDLIQEKDGT
+477 GDLTQEKDGT

-519 KDTSGKVFPQRYI
+519 KDAQGKVFPQRYI

-559 AIVAE
+559 TIVAE

-584 FYNAKVLYE
+584 FYNAKILYE
-593 AHPYDQIVRLPSG
+593 AHPYDQIVRLPTG
-606 NTKLW
+606 ETKLW
-611 KDVVIG
+611 GDVGIG
-617 DRLFAPSGKTV
+617 DKLFAPNGKTV
-628 KVIDIPIDGE
+628 RVVNVPIDGE
-638 DDIYKVT
+638 DDIYRLT
-645 LSDGRVV
+645 LSDGRFV

-661 VIKHGRRKP
+661 VIKYGRKNP
-670 YNTTTIDILN
+670 YNTTTVDILN
-680 NGLHSNSGQHK
+680 NGLYTNSGQHK
-691 FFIPNGGAVNY
+691 FFIQNGGAVNY
-702 DHKDVPIDPYTL
+702 EHKDVPIDPYTL

-728 IKVHNR
+728 NKTHNKK
-734 MRRNVQ
+734 RRNVQ
-740 FSSSKEDAEFYKTI
+740 ISSAQQDAEFYKTI
-754 IPYEMKYIG
+754 VPYEIKHIG
-763 SKGYSWHIYIDD
+763 NKGYSWHVYIDD
-775 IDKKLEILG
+775 IDKKLDSLG
-784 LLHKDSKAKF
+784 LLHKNSQTKF
-794 IPDLYL
+794 IPDAYL
-800 YNDVNTRLELLRGL
+800 YNDKNTRMELLRGL
-814 MDGDGCATVNGA
+814 MDGDGCATKKGSNI
-826 NVYITISEKLANDII
+826 YITISKRLAEDLI

-846 LGMYASQ
+846 LGMYARYH
-853 NKCIEERD
+853 KCVEERD
-861 HFFSN
+861 HLFSN
-866 SGNTYRCKKTYRVA
+866 SGNTYRCKKTYRIAV
-880 ITTNERVFNL
+880 TTNERIFNL
-890 PRKVEKQHINQP
+890 PRKVEKQHINHP
-902 GIKGSKAAAF
+902 GIKGSKAGAF

-920 IEYIGRKKC
+920 IEYVGRKRC
-929 KCVTVDSDDGLYMI
+929 KCVTVDSDDGLYMV

-956 VYSYFSRMNS
+956 VYSYFSRMNC

-974 EYLRDKDIIKNIGVG
+974 EYLKDKDIIKNIGVG

-1017 TVQTII
+1017 TIQSGE
-1023 DGQEAE
+1023 DGEE
-1029 TTVFNLTRL
+1029 TTVFNLTRI

-1072 MVIYNGDPS
+1072 MVTYNGDPS
-1081 SSQNVAE
+1081 SSKNVVE

-1106 RKHNDVVTDS
+1106 RKHSDNVTDS

>member
-1 MYEDIVLNKYQTPIN
+1 MYEDIVLNKYQTPIS

-31 WDFFHNVPFIQSMV
+31 WDFFNNVPFIQSMV
-45 DPNRPRACDLPR
+45 SPNKPRARDLPR

-68 KPHTIEN
+68 QPHIIED

-119 YVRPSDGE
+119 YIRPYDGE

-141 ISLLKKSN
+141 ISLLKKSSN
-149 KGDKKA
+149 GGRKA

-218 VVSSLPATD
+218 VVSYITATD
-227 KAKLPGG
+227 KAKLTGG

-367 YGLKNVYD
+367 YGVKNVYD
-375 KEGQGRPRF
+375 KEGQGRPTF
-384 TYFFPAYINRADCYD
+384 TYFFPAYINRSDCYD

-477 GDLIQEKDGT
+477 GDLTQEKDGT
-487 VSFKLTG
+487 ISFKLTG

-519 KDTSGKVFPQRYI
+519 KDAQGKVFPQRYI

-559 AIVAE
+559 TIVAE

-576 EMLRKLGL
+576 EMLRKLCI
-584 FYNAKVLYE
+584 FYNAKCLYE
-593 AHPYDQIVRLPSG
+593 S
-606 NTKLW
+606 N
-611 KDVVIG
+611 
-617 DRLFAPSGKTV
+617 V
-628 KVIDIPIDGE
+628 K
-638 DDIYKVT
+638 
-645 LSDGRVV
+645 
-652 EASKNHIWN
+652 
-661 VIKHGRRKP
+661 
-670 YNTTTIDILN
+670 
-680 NGLHSNSGQHK
+680 
-691 FFIPNGGAVNY
+691 GA
-702 DHKDVPIDPYTL
+702 
-714 GLLISEGALTKFPK
+714 
-728 IKVHNR
+728 
-734 MRRNVQ
+734 
-740 FSSSKEDAEFYKTI
+740 
-754 IPYEMKYIG
+754 
-763 SKGYSWHIYIDD
+763 
-775 IDKKLEILG
+775 
-784 LLHKDSKAKF
+784 
-794 IPDLYL
+794 
-800 YNDVNTRLELLRGL
+800 
-814 MDGDGCATVNGA
+814 
-826 NVYITISEKLANDII
+826 
-841 LLCRS
+841 
-846 LGMYASQ
+846 
-853 NKCIEERD
+853 
-861 HFFSN
+861 
-866 SGNTYRCKKTYRVA
+866 
-880 ITTNERVFNL
+880 
-890 PRKVEKQHINQP
+890 
-902 GIKGSKAAAF
+902 
-912 LYKIAIDK
+912 
-920 IEYIGRKKC
+920 
-929 KCVTVDSDDGLYMI
+929 
-943 GDYVVTHNCNIKG
+943 
-956 VYSYFSRMNS
+956 YSYFSRMNC

-974 EYLRDKDIIKNIGVG
+974 EYLKDKDIIKNIGVG

-1017 TVQTII
+1017 TIQSSE
-1023 DGQEAE
+1023 DGEE
-1029 TTVFNLTRL
+1029 TTVFNLTRI

-1054 NVDRV
+1054 NVDRI

-1072 MVIYNGDPS
+1072 MVTYNGDPS
-1081 SSQNVAE
+1081 SSKNVIE

-1106 RKHNDVVTDS
+1106 RKHSDNVTDS

>member
-1 MYEDIVLNKYQTPIN
+1 MYEDIVLNKYQTPIS

-31 WDFFHNVPFIQSMV
+31 WDLFNNVPFIRSMV
-45 DPNRPRACDLPR
+45 SPNKPRACDLPR

-68 KPHTIEN
+68 QPHILED

-119 YVRPSDGE
+119 YIRPYDGE

-141 ISLLKKSN
+141 ISLLKKSSN
-149 KGDKKA
+149 GGRKA

-218 VVSSLPATD
+218 VVSYITATD
-227 KAKLPGG
+227 KAKLTGG

-375 KEGQGRPRF
+375 KEGQGRPTF
-384 TYFFPAYINRADCYD
+384 TYFFPAYINRSDCYD

-477 GDLIQEKDGT
+477 GDLTQEKDGT

-519 KDTSGKVFPQRYI
+519 KDAQGKVFPQRYI

-559 AIVAE
+559 TIVAE

-584 FYNAKVLYE
+584 FYNAKILYE
-593 AHPYDQIVRLPSG
+593 AHPYDQIVRLPTG
-606 NTKLW
+606 ETKLW
-611 KDVVIG
+611 GDVRIG
-617 DRLFAPSGKTV
+617 DKLFAPNGKTV
-628 KVIDIPIDGE
+628 RVVNVPIDGE
-638 DDIYKVT
+638 DDIYRLT
-645 LSDGRVV
+645 LSDGRSV

-661 VIKHGRRKP
+661 VIKYGRKRP
-670 YNTTTIDILN
+670 YNTTTVDILN
-680 NGLHSNSGQHK
+680 NGLYTNSGQHK
-691 FFIPNGGAVNY
+691 FFIQNGGAVNY
-702 DHKDVPIDPYTL
+702 EHKDVPIDPYTL

-728 IKVHNR
+728 NKTHNKR
-734 MRRNVQ
+734 RRNVQ
-740 FSSSKEDAEFYKTI
+740 ISSAQQDAEFYKTI
-754 IPYEMKYIG
+754 VPYEIKHIG
-763 SKGYSWHIYIDD
+763 NKGYSWHVYIDD
-775 IDKKLEILG
+775 IDKKLDSLG
-784 LLHKDSKAKF
+784 LLHKNSQTKF
-794 IPDLYL
+794 IPDVYL
-800 YNDVNTRLELLRGL
+800 YNDKNTRMELLRGL
-814 MDGDGCATVNGA
+814 MDGDGCATKKGSNI
-826 NVYITISEKLANDII
+826 YITISKKLAEDLI

-846 LGMYASQ
+846 LGMYARYH
-853 NKCIEERD
+853 KCVEERD
-861 HFFSN
+861 HLFSN

-880 ITTNERVFNL
+880 VTTNERIFNL
-890 PRKVEKQHINQP
+890 PRKVEKQHINHP
-902 GIKGSKAAAF
+902 GIKGSKAGAF

-920 IEYIGRKKC
+920 IEYVGRKRC
-929 KCVTVDSDDGLYMI
+929 KCVTVDSDDGLYMV

-956 VYSYFSRMNS
+956 VYSYFSRMNC

-974 EYLRDKDIIKNIGVG
+974 EYLKDKDIIKNIGVG

-1004 ANRLIRDWLLKPV
+1004 ANRLIRDWLLKPI
-1017 TVQTII
+1017 TIQS
-1023 DGQEAE
+1023 GENGEE
-1029 TTVFNLTRL
+1029 TTVFNLTRI

-1072 MVIYNGDPS
+1072 MVTYNGDPS
-1081 SSQNVAE
+1081 SSKNVVE

-1106 RKHNDVVTDS
+1106 HKHSDNVTDS

>member
-1 MYEDIVLNKYQTPIN
+1 MYEDIVLNKYQTPIS

-31 WDFFHNVPFIQSMV
+31 WDFFNNVPFIRYMV
-45 DPNRPRACDLPR
+45 SPNKPRARDLPR

-68 KPHTIEN
+68 QPHILEDM
-75 IDYFRP
+75 DYFRP

-119 YVRPSDGE
+119 YIRPCDGE

-141 ISLLKKSN
+141 ISLLKKSSN
-149 KGDKKA
+149 GSRKA

-218 VVSSLPATD
+218 VVSYITATD
-227 KAKLPGG
+227 KAKLTGG

-249 ENMQWP
+249 ENTQWP

-375 KEGQGRPRF
+375 KEGQGRPTF
-384 TYFFPAYINRADCYD
+384 TYFFPAYINRSGCYD

-477 GDLIQEKDGT
+477 GDLTQEKDGT

-519 KDTSGKVFPQRYI
+519 KDAQGKVFPQRYI

-559 AIVAE
+559 TIVAE

-576 EMLRKLGL
+576 EMLRKLCI
-584 FYNAKVLYE
+584 FYNAK
-593 AHPYDQIVRLPSG
+593 A
-606 NTKLW
+606 
-611 KDVVIG
+611 
-617 DRLFAPSGKTV
+617 LF
-628 KVIDIPIDGE
+628 
-638 DDIYKVT
+638 
-645 LSDGRVV
+645 
-652 EASKNHIWN
+652 
-661 VIKHGRRKP
+661 
-670 YNTTTIDILN
+670 
-680 NGLHSNSGQHK
+680 
-691 FFIPNGGAVNY
+691 
-702 DHKDVPIDPYTL
+702 
-714 GLLISEGALTKFPK
+714 EG
-728 IKVHNR
+728 
-734 MRRNVQ
+734 
-740 FSSSKEDAEFYKTI
+740 
-754 IPYEMKYIG
+754 
-763 SKGYSWHIYIDD
+763 
-775 IDKKLEILG
+775 
-784 LLHKDSKAKF
+784 
-794 IPDLYL
+794 
-800 YNDVNTRLELLRGL
+800 
-814 MDGDGCATVNGA
+814 
-826 NVYITISEKLANDII
+826 
-841 LLCRS
+841 
-846 LGMYASQ
+846 
-853 NKCIEERD
+853 
-861 HFFSN
+861 
-866 SGNTYRCKKTYRVA
+866 
-880 ITTNERVFNL
+880 
-890 PRKVEKQHINQP
+890 
-902 GIKGSKAAAF
+902 
-912 LYKIAIDK
+912 
-920 IEYIGRKKC
+920 
-929 KCVTVDSDDGLYMI
+929 
-943 GDYVVTHNCNIKG
+943 NIKG
-956 VYSYFSRMNS
+956 CFSYFSRMNC
-966 LYLLADTP
+966 LYMLADTP
-974 EYLRDKDIIKNIGVG
+974 EYLKDKDIIKNIGIG

-1017 TVQTII
+1017 TIQSGE
-1023 DGQEAE
+1023 DGEE
-1029 TTVFNLTRL
+1029 TTVFNLTRI

-1072 MVIYNGDPS
+1072 MVTYNGDPS
-1081 SSQNVAE
+1081 SSKNVVE

-1106 RKHNDVVTDS
+1106 RKHSDNVTDS

>member
-1 MYEDIVLNKYQTPIN
+1 
-16 ELGLDKQ
+16 
-23 PQEVQDQF
+23 
-31 WDFFHNVPFIQSMV
+31 
-45 DPNRPRACDLPR
+45 
-57 DSEGKIIVDIT
+57 
-68 KPHTIEN
+68 
-75 IDYFRP
+75 
-81 SAIHY
+81 
-86 QKYGRFTDL
+86 
-95 RPNANPNSEFGK
+95 
-107 WIREER
+107 
-113 RRCLYG
+113 
-119 YVRPSDGE
+119 
-127 WITGDHYFFLNYCP
+127 
-141 ISLLKKSN
+141 
-149 KGDKKA
+149 

-218 VVSSLPATD
+218 VVSYITATD
-227 KAKLPGG
+227 KAKLTGG

-367 YGLKNVYD
+367 YGVKNVYD
-375 KEGQGRPRF
+375 KEGQGRPTF
-384 TYFFPAYINRADCYD
+384 TYFFPAYINRSDCYD

-477 GDLIQEKDGT
+477 GDLTQEKDGT
-487 VSFKLTG
+487 ISFKLTG

-519 KDTSGKVFPQRYI
+519 KDAQGKVFSQRYI

-559 AIVAE
+559 TIVAE

-576 EMLRKLGL
+576 EMLRKLCI
-584 FYNAKVLYE
+584 FYNAKCLYE
-593 AHPYDQIVRLPSG
+593 S
-606 NTKLW
+606 N
-611 KDVVIG
+611 
-617 DRLFAPSGKTV
+617 V
-628 KVIDIPIDGE
+628 K
-638 DDIYKVT
+638 
-645 LSDGRVV
+645 
-652 EASKNHIWN
+652 
-661 VIKHGRRKP
+661 
-670 YNTTTIDILN
+670 
-680 NGLHSNSGQHK
+680 
-691 FFIPNGGAVNY
+691 GA
-702 DHKDVPIDPYTL
+702 
-714 GLLISEGALTKFPK
+714 
-728 IKVHNR
+728 
-734 MRRNVQ
+734 
-740 FSSSKEDAEFYKTI
+740 
-754 IPYEMKYIG
+754 
-763 SKGYSWHIYIDD
+763 
-775 IDKKLEILG
+775 
-784 LLHKDSKAKF
+784 
-794 IPDLYL
+794 
-800 YNDVNTRLELLRGL
+800 
-814 MDGDGCATVNGA
+814 
-826 NVYITISEKLANDII
+826 
-841 LLCRS
+841 
-846 LGMYASQ
+846 
-853 NKCIEERD
+853 
-861 HFFSN
+861 
-866 SGNTYRCKKTYRVA
+866 
-880 ITTNERVFNL
+880 
-890 PRKVEKQHINQP
+890 
-902 GIKGSKAAAF
+902 
-912 LYKIAIDK
+912 
-920 IEYIGRKKC
+920 
-929 KCVTVDSDDGLYMI
+929 
-943 GDYVVTHNCNIKG
+943 
-956 VYSYFSRMNS
+956 YSYFSRMNC

-974 EYLRDKDIIKNIGVG
+974 EYLKDKDIIKNIGVG

-1017 TVQTII
+1017 TIQSSE
-1023 DGQEAE
+1023 DGEE
-1029 TTVFNLTRL
+1029 TTVFNLTRI

-1072 MVIYNGDPS
+1072 MVTYNGDPS
-1081 SSQNVAE
+1081 SSKNVVE

-1106 RKHNDVVTDS
+1106 RKHSDNVTDS

>member
-1 MYEDIVLNKYQTPIN
+1 MYEDIVLNKYQTPIS

-31 WDFFHNVPFIQSMV
+31 WDFFNNVPFIRSMV
-45 DPNRPRACDLPR
+45 SPDKPRARDLPR

-68 KPHTIEN
+68 QPHIIED

-119 YVRPSDGE
+119 YIRPYDGE

-141 ISLLKKSN
+141 ISLLKKSSN
-149 KGDKKA
+149 GGKKA

-218 VVSSLPATD
+218 VVSYITATD
-227 KAKLPGG
+227 KAKLTGG

-367 YGLKNVYD
+367 YGVKNVYD
-375 KEGQGRPRF
+375 KEGQGRPTF
-384 TYFFPAYINRADCYD
+384 TYFFPAYINRSDCYD

-477 GDLIQEKDGT
+477 GDLTQEKDGT
-487 VSFKLTG
+487 ISFKLTG

-519 KDTSGKVFPQRYI
+519 KDAQGKVFPQRYI

-559 AIVAE
+559 TIVAE

-576 EMLRKLGL
+576 EMLRKLCI
-584 FYNAKVLYE
+584 FYNAK
-593 AHPYDQIVRLPSG
+593 A
-606 NTKLW
+606 
-611 KDVVIG
+611 
-617 DRLFAPSGKTV
+617 LF
-628 KVIDIPIDGE
+628 
-638 DDIYKVT
+638 
-645 LSDGRVV
+645 
-652 EASKNHIWN
+652 
-661 VIKHGRRKP
+661 
-670 YNTTTIDILN
+670 
-680 NGLHSNSGQHK
+680 
-691 FFIPNGGAVNY
+691 
-702 DHKDVPIDPYTL
+702 
-714 GLLISEGALTKFPK
+714 EG
-728 IKVHNR
+728 
-734 MRRNVQ
+734 
-740 FSSSKEDAEFYKTI
+740 
-754 IPYEMKYIG
+754 
-763 SKGYSWHIYIDD
+763 
-775 IDKKLEILG
+775 
-784 LLHKDSKAKF
+784 
-794 IPDLYL
+794 
-800 YNDVNTRLELLRGL
+800 
-814 MDGDGCATVNGA
+814 
-826 NVYITISEKLANDII
+826 
-841 LLCRS
+841 
-846 LGMYASQ
+846 
-853 NKCIEERD
+853 
-861 HFFSN
+861 
-866 SGNTYRCKKTYRVA
+866 
-880 ITTNERVFNL
+880 
-890 PRKVEKQHINQP
+890 
-902 GIKGSKAAAF
+902 
-912 LYKIAIDK
+912 
-920 IEYIGRKKC
+920 
-929 KCVTVDSDDGLYMI
+929 
-943 GDYVVTHNCNIKG
+943 NIKG
-956 VYSYFSRMNS
+956 CFSYFSRMNC
-966 LYLLADTP
+966 LYMLADTP
-974 EYLRDKDIIKNIGVG
+974 EYLKDKDIIKNIGIG

-1017 TVQTII
+1017 TIQSGE
-1023 DGQEAE
+1023 DGEE
-1029 TTVFNLTRL
+1029 TTVFNLTRI

-1072 MVIYNGDPS
+1072 MVTYNGDPS
-1081 SSQNVAE
+1081 SSKNVVE

-1106 RKHNDVVTDS
+1106 RKHSDNVTDS

>member
-1 MYEDIVLNKYQTPIN
+1 MYEDIVLNKYQTPIS

-31 WDFFHNVPFIQSMV
+31 WDFFNNVPFIRSMV
-45 DPNRPRACDLPR
+45 SPNKPRARDLPR

-68 KPHTIEN
+68 QPHILED

-119 YVRPSDGE
+119 YIRPYDGE

-141 ISLLKKSN
+141 ISLLKKSSN
-149 KGDKKA
+149 GGRKA

-218 VVSSLPATD
+218 VVSYITATD
-227 KAKLPGG
+227 KAKLTGG

-375 KEGQGRPRF
+375 KDGQGRPTF
-384 TYFFPAYINRADCYD
+384 TYFFPAYINRSGCYD

-477 GDLIQEKDGT
+477 GDLTQEKDGT

-519 KDTSGKVFPQRYI
+519 KDAQGKVFSQRYI

-559 AIVAE
+559 TIVAE

-576 EMLRKLGL
+576 EMLRKLCI
-584 FYNAKVLYE
+584 FYNAKCLYE
-593 AHPYDQIVRLPSG
+593 S
-606 NTKLW
+606 N
-611 KDVVIG
+611 
-617 DRLFAPSGKTV
+617 V
-628 KVIDIPIDGE
+628 K
-638 DDIYKVT
+638 
-645 LSDGRVV
+645 
-652 EASKNHIWN
+652 
-661 VIKHGRRKP
+661 
-670 YNTTTIDILN
+670 
-680 NGLHSNSGQHK
+680 
-691 FFIPNGGAVNY
+691 GA
-702 DHKDVPIDPYTL
+702 
-714 GLLISEGALTKFPK
+714 
-728 IKVHNR
+728 
-734 MRRNVQ
+734 
-740 FSSSKEDAEFYKTI
+740 
-754 IPYEMKYIG
+754 
-763 SKGYSWHIYIDD
+763 
-775 IDKKLEILG
+775 
-784 LLHKDSKAKF
+784 
-794 IPDLYL
+794 
-800 YNDVNTRLELLRGL
+800 
-814 MDGDGCATVNGA
+814 
-826 NVYITISEKLANDII
+826 
-841 LLCRS
+841 
-846 LGMYASQ
+846 
-853 NKCIEERD
+853 
-861 HFFSN
+861 
-866 SGNTYRCKKTYRVA
+866 
-880 ITTNERVFNL
+880 
-890 PRKVEKQHINQP
+890 
-902 GIKGSKAAAF
+902 
-912 LYKIAIDK
+912 
-920 IEYIGRKKC
+920 
-929 KCVTVDSDDGLYMI
+929 
-943 GDYVVTHNCNIKG
+943 
-956 VYSYFSRMNS
+956 YSYFSRMNC

-974 EYLRDKDIIKNIGVG
+974 EYLKDKDIIKNIGVG

-1017 TVQTII
+1017 TIQSGE
-1023 DGQEAE
+1023 DGEE
-1029 TTVFNLTRL
+1029 TTVFNLTRI

-1054 NVDRV
+1054 NVDRI

-1072 MVIYNGDPS
+1072 MVTYNGDPS
-1081 SSQNVAE
+1081 SSKNVVE

-1106 RKHNDVVTDS
+1106 RKHSDNVTDS

>member
-1 MYEDIVLNKYQTPIN
+1 MYENIALNKYQTPIS
-16 ELGLDKQ
+16 ELGLEKQ

-31 WDFFHNVPFIQSMV
+31 WDFLNNVPYIQFMV
-45 DPNRPRACDLPR
+45 SPNRPRARDLPR
-57 DSEGKIIVDIT
+57 DSDGKIIVDIT
-68 KPHTIEN
+68 KPHIIED

-86 QKYGRFTDL
+86 QKYGRFSDL

-141 ISLLKKSN
+141 ISLLKKP
-149 KGDKKA
+149 KDGGKKA

-218 VVSSLPATD
+218 VVSYITATD
-227 KAKLPGG
+227 KAKLTGG

-367 YGLKNVYD
+367 YGIKNVYD
-375 KEGQGRPRF
+375 KEGQGRPTF
-384 TYFFPAYINRADCYD
+384 TYFFPAYINRSDCYD

-477 GDLIQEKDGT
+477 GDLTLEKDGT

-519 KDTSGKVFPQRYI
+519 KDAHGKVFPQRYI

-559 AIVAE
+559 TIVAE

-576 EMLRKLGL
+576 EMLRKLCV
-584 FYNAKVLYE
+584 FYNAK
-593 AHPYDQIVRLPSG
+593 A
-606 NTKLW
+606 
-611 KDVVIG
+611 
-617 DRLFAPSGKTV
+617 LFES
-628 KVIDIPIDGE
+628 
-638 DDIYKVT
+638 
-645 LSDGRVV
+645 
-652 EASKNHIWN
+652 
-661 VIKHGRRKP
+661 
-670 YNTTTIDILN
+670 
-680 NGLHSNSGQHK
+680 
-691 FFIPNGGAVNY
+691 
-702 DHKDVPIDPYTL
+702 
-714 GLLISEGALTKFPK
+714 
-728 IKVHNR
+728 
-734 MRRNVQ
+734 
-740 FSSSKEDAEFYKTI
+740 
-754 IPYEMKYIG
+754 
-763 SKGYSWHIYIDD
+763 
-775 IDKKLEILG
+775 
-784 LLHKDSKAKF
+784 
-794 IPDLYL
+794 
-800 YNDVNTRLELLRGL
+800 
-814 MDGDGCATVNGA
+814 
-826 NVYITISEKLANDII
+826 
-841 LLCRS
+841 
-846 LGMYASQ
+846 
-853 NKCIEERD
+853 
-861 HFFSN
+861 
-866 SGNTYRCKKTYRVA
+866 
-880 ITTNERVFNL
+880 
-890 PRKVEKQHINQP
+890 
-902 GIKGSKAAAF
+902 
-912 LYKIAIDK
+912 
-920 IEYIGRKKC
+920 
-929 KCVTVDSDDGLYMI
+929 
-943 GDYVVTHNCNIKG
+943 NIKG
-956 VYSYFSRMNS
+956 CFSYFSRMNC
-966 LYLLADTP
+966 LYMLADTP
-974 EYLRDKDIIKNIGVG
+974 EYLKDKDIIKNIGIG

-1004 ANRLIRDWLLKPV
+1004 ANRLIRDWLLKPI
-1017 TVQTII
+1017 TMQSGEN
-1023 DGQEAE
+1023 DEE
-1029 TTVFNLTRL
+1029 TTVFNLTRI

-1072 MVIYNGDPS
+1072 MVTYNGDPS
-1081 SSQNVAE
+1081 ASKSTVE

-1106 RKHNDVVTDS
+1106 RKHSDNIADS

>member
-1 MYEDIVLNKYQTPIN
+1 MYEDIVLNKYQTPIS

-31 WDFFHNVPFIQSMV
+31 WDFFNNVPFIRSMV
-45 DPNRPRACDLPR
+45 SPNKPRARDLPR

-68 KPHTIEN
+68 QPHILED

-119 YVRPSDGE
+119 YIRPYDGE

-141 ISLLKKSN
+141 ISLLKKSSN
-149 KGDKKA
+149 GSRKA

-218 VVSSLPATD
+218 VVSYITATD
-227 KAKLPGG
+227 KAKLTGG

-375 KEGQGRPRF
+375 KEGQGRPTF
-384 TYFFPAYINRADCYD
+384 TYFFPAYINRSGCYD

-477 GDLIQEKDGT
+477 GDLTQEKDGT

-519 KDTSGKVFPQRYI
+519 KDAQGKVFPQRYI

-559 AIVAE
+559 TIVAE

-576 EMLRKLGL
+576 EMLRKLCI
-584 FYNAKVLYE
+584 FYNAKCLYE
-593 AHPYDQIVRLPSG
+593 S
-606 NTKLW
+606 N
-611 KDVVIG
+611 
-617 DRLFAPSGKTV
+617 V
-628 KVIDIPIDGE
+628 K
-638 DDIYKVT
+638 
-645 LSDGRVV
+645 
-652 EASKNHIWN
+652 
-661 VIKHGRRKP
+661 
-670 YNTTTIDILN
+670 
-680 NGLHSNSGQHK
+680 
-691 FFIPNGGAVNY
+691 GA
-702 DHKDVPIDPYTL
+702 
-714 GLLISEGALTKFPK
+714 
-728 IKVHNR
+728 
-734 MRRNVQ
+734 
-740 FSSSKEDAEFYKTI
+740 
-754 IPYEMKYIG
+754 
-763 SKGYSWHIYIDD
+763 
-775 IDKKLEILG
+775 
-784 LLHKDSKAKF
+784 
-794 IPDLYL
+794 
-800 YNDVNTRLELLRGL
+800 
-814 MDGDGCATVNGA
+814 
-826 NVYITISEKLANDII
+826 
-841 LLCRS
+841 
-846 LGMYASQ
+846 
-853 NKCIEERD
+853 
-861 HFFSN
+861 
-866 SGNTYRCKKTYRVA
+866 
-880 ITTNERVFNL
+880 
-890 PRKVEKQHINQP
+890 
-902 GIKGSKAAAF
+902 
-912 LYKIAIDK
+912 
-920 IEYIGRKKC
+920 
-929 KCVTVDSDDGLYMI
+929 
-943 GDYVVTHNCNIKG
+943 
-956 VYSYFSRMNS
+956 YSYFSRMNC

-974 EYLRDKDIIKNIGVG
+974 EYLKDKDIIKNIGVG

-1017 TVQTII
+1017 TIQSSE
-1023 DGQEAE
+1023 DGEE
-1029 TTVFNLTRL
+1029 TTVFNLTRI

-1072 MVIYNGDPS
+1072 MVTYNGDPS
-1081 SSQNVAE
+1081 SSKNVVD

-1106 RKHNDVVTDS
+1106 RKHSDNVTDS